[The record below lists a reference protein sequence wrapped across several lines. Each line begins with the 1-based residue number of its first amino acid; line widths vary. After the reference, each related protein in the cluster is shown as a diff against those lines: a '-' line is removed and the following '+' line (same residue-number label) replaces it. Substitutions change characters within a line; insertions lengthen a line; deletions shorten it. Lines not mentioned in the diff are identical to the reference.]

1 MRLKKSIKRGI
12 AAVTI
17 TGIMASSA
25 MPAFAKD
32 YHIDYGDI
40 KVDRDQVS
48 YTDEDGKKYDN
59 EKNEDGDITITG
71 KSDKNTVSIKDADVT
86 FKDLEIDKST
96 SSSVEGDAAVSVS
109 GDSSIELD
117 GKNTITSGTKH
128 AGIEKADDNGTLT
141 IKDDNG
147 VSGSLDANGGFGGAG
162 IGGGSNED
170 GSNITI
176 KGGTMTA
183 NGGFGGAG
191 IGGGNGADGS
201 DITITGGTIIANG
214 GFGGAGIGGGSS
226 SSSGG
231 GNGSDITISG
241 GNVTANGGTAGA
253 GIGGGD
259 GDEANG
265 LNKESDSTG
274 GGKGSNISISGKDT
288 IVNAEGGAE
297 AAGIGGGRSG
307 DADTIEIT
315 DSTVISNGHDSNN
328 GNSGAG
334 IGGGGFGAG
343 GGAGGGISNITI
355 KDADVTAGA
364 DAGGAGI
371 GSGNASGWISYPSS
385 FPNWK
390 AEHPNEGVASDITIS
405 GGRVKASG
413 GDDSAGIGGGYLGSG
428 SDITIKDNAD
438 VTANGGKWG
447 AGIGGGRDG
456 DGSDISI
463 SDSNVS
469 ASGGAAG
476 AGIGGGR
483 GGKGEN
489 VTISGSSTVSVKHG
503 PGATLTS
510 GTRYGAGA
518 GIGNGG
524 AKDSVNGEELTPDTS
539 AIDHTAEHGY
549 IDYFDADGSLLKR
562 IPHHI
567 VEDPAVEPTCTSVGY
582 TAGSHCDL
590 CGEVFV
596 AQTELPLK
604 DHTPAEGRVNVREAT
619 TQEEGY
625 TGDIVCAVCGTVLEY
640 GQPIPKLPAPD
651 ENSPID
657 PVVPAESSG
666 TVQAPPQLEVQNLLR
681 QDLIHDETVVQQ
693 SYDESSQTLTIRAE
707 LSIATLTGTLGSLKA
722 LQAQG
727 VTTIALVTRH
737 RTSTLDLAALIA
749 LGGEDVTFS
758 LVHTVGIPALFVGGF
773 LHNDLLR

>member
-40 KVDRDQVS
+40 KVDQDKVS
-48 YTDEDGKKYDN
+48 YTDKDGTKYDN

-71 KSDKNTVSIKDADVT
+71 KSDENTVSVKDADVT
-86 FKDLEIDKST
+86 FKDLEIDRSASST
-96 SSSVEGDAAVSVS
+96 AADGAAVSVS
-109 GDSSIELD
+109 GNSSIELD
-117 GKNTITSGTKH
+117 GKNTISSGMGH
-128 AGIEKADDNGTLT
+128 AGIEKADDNGTMT
-141 IKDDNG
+141 IKDDNN
-147 VSGSLDANGGFGGAG
+147 VSCSL
-162 IGGGSNED
+162 
-170 GSNITI
+170 
-176 KGGTMTA
+176 TA

-201 DITITGGTIIANG
+201 DITISGGNVTANG
-214 GFGGAGIGGGSS
+214 GGHAAGIGGGSS
-226 SSSGG
+226 SYSGG

-259 GDEANG
+259 GDNANG
-265 LNKESDSTG
+265 LNKKSDSTG
-274 GGKGSNISISGKDT
+274 GGRGSNITISGKNT
-288 IVNAEGGAE
+288 IVKAEGGAE

-315 DSTVISNGHDSNN
+315 DSTVISNGHGSDT

-371 GSGNASGWISYPSS
+371 GSGSASGWINYPSI

-447 AGIGGGRDG
+447 AGIGGGRGG

-510 GTRYGAGA
+510 GTCYGAGA

-524 AKDSVNGEELTPDTS
+524 GKDDVRGEEIVPDIS
-539 AIDHTAEHGY
+539 GIDSTGQGY
-549 IDYFDADGSLLKR
+549 INYYDSDNNLL
-562 IPHHI
+562 
-567 VEDPAVEPTCTSVGY
+567 T
-582 TAGSHCDL
+582 
-590 CGEVFV
+590 
-596 AQTELPLK
+596 
-604 DHTPAEGRVNVREAT
+604 RVPSA
-619 TQEEGY
+619 
-625 TGDIVCAVCGTVLEY
+625 
-640 GQPIPKLPAPD
+640 PAPE
-651 ENSPID
+651 ENDSEGD
-657 PVVPAESSG
+657 DAEPALSASMK
-666 TVQAPPQLEVQNLLR
+666 QAVSQLEVRGALRQNLM
-681 QDLIHDETVVQQ
+681 QDTSIVQQ
-693 SYDESSQTLTIRAE
+693 DYDADAHVLTIRAE

-727 VTTIALVTRH
+727 VTTIALVTQH
-737 RTSTLDLAALIA
+737 CTSTLDLAELTA
-749 LGGEDVTFS
+749 LGGEDTVFS
-758 LVHTVGIPALFVGGF
+758 LVHTAGIPALSVGGA
-773 LHNDLLR
+773 LHNELIH

>member
-17 TGIMASSA
+17 TGIIASSA

-40 KVDRDQVS
+40 KVDQDKVS
-48 YTDEDGKKYDN
+48 YTDKDGTKYDN
-59 EKNEDGDITITG
+59 EKNEDGNITITG
-71 KSDKNTVSIKDADVT
+71 KSDENTVSVKDADVT
-86 FKDLEIDKST
+86 FKDLEIDRSASST
-96 SSSVEGDAAVSVS
+96 AADGAAVSVS
-109 GDSSIELD
+109 GNSSIELD
-117 GKNTITSGTKH
+117 GKNTISSGMGH
-128 AGIEKADDNGTLT
+128 AGIEKADDNGTMT
-141 IKDDNG
+141 IKDDNN
-147 VSGSLDANGGFGGAG
+147 VSGSL
-162 IGGGSNED
+162 
-170 GSNITI
+170 
-176 KGGTMTA
+176 TA

-201 DITITGGTIIANG
+201 DITISGGNVTANG
-214 GFGGAGIGGGSS
+214 GGHAAGIGGGSS
-226 SSSGG
+226 SISGG

-259 GDEANG
+259 GDNANG
-265 LNKESDSTG
+265 LNKKSDSTG
-274 GGKGSNISISGKDT
+274 GGRGSNITISGKNT

-315 DSTVISNGHDSNN
+315 DSTVISNGHDSDN

-371 GSGNASGWISYPSS
+371 GSGSASGWISYPSI

-447 AGIGGGRDG
+447 AGIGGGRGG

-510 GTRYGAGA
+510 GTCYGAGA

-524 AKDSVNGEELTPDTS
+524 GKDDVRGEEIAPDIS
-539 AIDHTAEHGY
+539 GIDSTGQGY
-549 IDYFDADGSLLKR
+549 INYYDSDNNLLTRVPSAPAPEENDSEGDDA
-562 IPHHI
+562 
-567 VEDPAVEPTCTSVGY
+567 EPTLS
-582 TAGSHCDL
+582 ASMK
-590 CGEVFV
+590 
-596 AQTELPLK
+596 Q
-604 DHTPAEGRVNVREAT
+604 
-619 TQEEGY
+619 
-625 TGDIVCAVCGTVLEY
+625 AV
-640 GQPIPKLPAPD
+640 
-651 ENSPID
+651 S
-657 PVVPAESSG
+657 
-666 TVQAPPQLEVQNLLR
+666 QLEVRGALRQNLM
-681 QDLIHDETVVQQ
+681 QDTSIVQQ
-693 SYDESSQTLTIRAE
+693 DYDADAHVLTIRAE

-727 VTTIALVTRH
+727 VTTIALVTQH
-737 RTSTLDLAALIA
+737 CTSTLDLAELTA
-749 LGGEDVTFS
+749 LGGEDTVFS
-758 LVHTVGIPALFVGGF
+758 LVHTAGIPALSVGGA
-773 LHNDLLR
+773 LHNELIH

>member
-40 KVDRDQVS
+40 KVDQDKVS
-48 YTDEDGKKYDN
+48 YTDKDGAKHDN

-71 KSDKNTVSIKDADVT
+71 KSNENTVSVKDADVT
-86 FKDLEIDKST
+86 FKDLEIDRSASST
-96 SSSVEGDAAVSVS
+96 AADGAAVSVS
-109 GDSSIELD
+109 GNSSIELD
-117 GKNTITSGTKH
+117 GKNTISSGMGH
-128 AGIEKADDNGTLT
+128 AGIEKADDNRTMT
-141 IKDDNG
+141 IKDDNN
-147 VSGSLDANGGFGGAG
+147 VSGSL
-162 IGGGSNED
+162 
-170 GSNITI
+170 
-176 KGGTMTA
+176 TA

-201 DITITGGTIIANG
+201 DITISGGNVTANG

-226 SSSGG
+226 SYSGG

-259 GDEANG
+259 GDAANG
-265 LNKESDSTG
+265 LNKNSDSTG
-274 GGKGSNISISGKDT
+274 GGRGSNITISGKNT
-288 IVNAEGGAE
+288 IINAEGGAE

-315 DSTVISNGHDSNN
+315 DSTVISNGHGSDT

-371 GSGNASGWISYPSS
+371 G
-385 FPNWK
+385 
-390 AEHPNEGVASDITIS
+390 
-405 GGRVKASG
+405 
-413 GDDSAGIGGGYLGSG
+413 
-428 SDITIKDNAD
+428 
-438 VTANGGKWG
+438 
-447 AGIGGGRDG
+447 
-456 DGSDISI
+456 
-463 SDSNVS
+463 
-469 ASGGAAG
+469 
-476 AGIGGGR
+476 GGR

-510 GTRYGAGA
+510 GTCYGAGA

-524 AKDSVNGEELTPDTS
+524 GKDDVRGEEIAPDIS
-539 AIDHTAEHGY
+539 GIDSTGQGY
-549 IDYFDADGSLLKR
+549 INYYDSDNNLL
-562 IPHHI
+562 
-567 VEDPAVEPTCTSVGY
+567 T
-582 TAGSHCDL
+582 
-590 CGEVFV
+590 
-596 AQTELPLK
+596 
-604 DHTPAEGRVNVREAT
+604 RVPSA
-619 TQEEGY
+619 
-625 TGDIVCAVCGTVLEY
+625 
-640 GQPIPKLPAPD
+640 PAPE
-651 ENSPID
+651 ENDSEGD
-657 PVVPAESSG
+657 DAEPALSASMK
-666 TVQAPPQLEVQNLLR
+666 QAVSQLEVRGALRQNLM
-681 QDLIHDETVVQQ
+681 QDTSIVQQ
-693 SYDESSQTLTIRAE
+693 DYDADAHVLTIRAE

-727 VTTIALVTRH
+727 VTTIALVTQH
-737 RTSTLDLAALIA
+737 CTSTLDLAELTA
-749 LGGEDVTFS
+749 LGGEDTVFS
-758 LVHTVGIPALFVGGF
+758 LVHTAGIPALSVGGA
-773 LHNDLLR
+773 LHNELIH

>member
-40 KVDRDQVS
+40 KVDQDKVS
-48 YTDEDGKKYDN
+48 YTDKDGTKYDN

-71 KSDKNTVSIKDADVT
+71 KSDENTVSVKDADVT
-86 FKDLEIDKST
+86 FKDLEIDRSASST
-96 SSSVEGDAAVSVS
+96 AADGAAVSVS
-109 GDSSIELD
+109 GNSSIELD
-117 GKNTITSGTKH
+117 GKNTISSGMGH
-128 AGIEKADDNGTLT
+128 AGIEKADDNGTMT
-141 IKDDNG
+141 IKDDNN
-147 VSGSLDANGGFGGAG
+147 VSGSL
-162 IGGGSNED
+162 
-170 GSNITI
+170 
-176 KGGTMTA
+176 TA

-201 DITITGGTIIANG
+201 DITISGGNVTANG
-214 GFGGAGIGGGSS
+214 GGHAAGIGGGSS
-226 SSSGG
+226 SISGG

-259 GDEANG
+259 GDNANG

-274 GGKGSNISISGKDT
+274 GGRGSNITISGKNT
-288 IVNAEGGAE
+288 IVKAEGGAE

-315 DSTVISNGHDSNN
+315 DSTVISNGHDSGN

-371 GSGNASGWISYPSS
+371 GSGNASGFTIFY
-385 FPNWK
+385 PNWK
-390 AEHPNEGVASDITIS
+390 DEHPNEGVASDITIS

-447 AGIGGGRDG
+447 AGIGGGRGG

-510 GTRYGAGA
+510 GTCYGAGA

-524 AKDSVNGEELTPDTS
+524 GKDDVRGEEIAPDIS
-539 AIDHTAEHGY
+539 GIDSTGQGY
-549 IDYFDADGSLLKR
+549 INYYDSDNNLL
-562 IPHHI
+562 
-567 VEDPAVEPTCTSVGY
+567 T
-582 TAGSHCDL
+582 
-590 CGEVFV
+590 
-596 AQTELPLK
+596 
-604 DHTPAEGRVNVREAT
+604 RVPSA
-619 TQEEGY
+619 
-625 TGDIVCAVCGTVLEY
+625 
-640 GQPIPKLPAPD
+640 PAPE
-651 ENSPID
+651 ENDSEGD
-657 PVVPAESSG
+657 DAEPALSASMK
-666 TVQAPPQLEVQNLLR
+666 QAVSQLEVRGALRQNLM
-681 QDLIHDETVVQQ
+681 QDTSIVQQ
-693 SYDESSQTLTIRAE
+693 DYDADAHVLTIRAE

-727 VTTIALVTRH
+727 VTTIALVTQH
-737 RTSTLDLAALIA
+737 CTSTLDLAELTA
-749 LGGEDVTFS
+749 LGGEDTVFS
-758 LVHTVGIPALFVGGF
+758 LVHTAGIPALSVGGA
-773 LHNDLLR
+773 LHNELIH

>member
-40 KVDRDQVS
+40 KVDQDKVS
-48 YTDEDGKKYDN
+48 YTDKDGTKYDN

-71 KSDKNTVSIKDADVT
+71 KSDENTVSVKDADVT
-86 FKDLEIDKST
+86 FKDLEIDRSASST
-96 SSSVEGDAAVSVS
+96 AADGAAVSVS
-109 GDSSIELD
+109 GNSSIELD
-117 GKNTITSGTKH
+117 GKNTISSGMGH
-128 AGIEKADDNGTLT
+128 AGIEKADDNGTMT
-141 IKDDNG
+141 IKDDNN
-147 VSGSLDANGGFGGAG
+147 VSGSL
-162 IGGGSNED
+162 
-170 GSNITI
+170 
-176 KGGTMTA
+176 TA

-191 IGGGNGADGS
+191 IGGGNNADGS

-226 SSSGG
+226 SISGG

-259 GDEANG
+259 GDNANG
-265 LNKESDSTG
+265 LNKKSDSTG
-274 GGKGSNISISGKDT
+274 GGRGSNITISGKNT

-315 DSTVISNGHDSNN
+315 DSTVISNGHDSDN

-371 GSGNASGWISYPSS
+371 GSGNASGLTIYY
-385 FPNWK
+385 PNWK
-390 AEHPNEGVASDITIS
+390 DEHPNEGVASDITIS
-405 GGRVKASG
+405 GGRVEASG

-447 AGIGGGRDG
+447 AGIGGGRGG

-510 GTRYGAGA
+510 GTCYGAGA

-524 AKDSVNGEELTPDTS
+524 GKDDVRGEEIAPDIS
-539 AIDHTAEHGY
+539 GIDSTGQGY
-549 IDYFDADGSLLKR
+549 INYYDSDNNLL
-562 IPHHI
+562 
-567 VEDPAVEPTCTSVGY
+567 T
-582 TAGSHCDL
+582 
-590 CGEVFV
+590 
-596 AQTELPLK
+596 
-604 DHTPAEGRVNVREAT
+604 RVPSA
-619 TQEEGY
+619 
-625 TGDIVCAVCGTVLEY
+625 
-640 GQPIPKLPAPD
+640 PAPE
-651 ENSPID
+651 ENDSEGD
-657 PVVPAESSG
+657 NAEPALSASMK
-666 TVQAPPQLEVQNLLR
+666 QAVSQLEVRGALRQNLM
-681 QDLIHDETVVQQ
+681 QDTSIVQQ
-693 SYDESSQTLTIRAE
+693 DYDADAHVLTIRAE

-727 VTTIALVTRH
+727 VTTIALVTQH
-737 RTSTLDLAALIA
+737 CTSTLDLAELTA
-749 LGGEDVTFS
+749 LGGEDTVFS
-758 LVHTVGIPALFVGGF
+758 LVHTAGIPALSVGGA
-773 LHNDLLR
+773 LHNELIH

>member
-40 KVDRDQVS
+40 KVDQDKVS
-48 YTDEDGKKYDN
+48 YTDKDGTKYDN

-71 KSDKNTVSIKDADVT
+71 KSDENTVSVKDADVT
-86 FKDLEIDKST
+86 FKDLEIDRSASST
-96 SSSVEGDAAVSVS
+96 AADGAAVSV
-109 GDSSIELD
+109 GGNSSIELD
-117 GKNTITSGTKH
+117 GKNTISSGMGH
-128 AGIEKADDNGTLT
+128 AGIEKADDNGTMT
-141 IKDDNG
+141 IKDDNN
-147 VSGSLDANGGFGGAG
+147 VSGSL
-162 IGGGSNED
+162 
-170 GSNITI
+170 
-176 KGGTMTA
+176 TA

-191 IGGGNGADGS
+191 IGGGNNADGS

-226 SSSGG
+226 SISGG

-259 GDEANG
+259 GDNANG
-265 LNKESDSTG
+265 LNKKSDSTG
-274 GGKGSNISISGKDT
+274 GGRGSNITISGKNT

-315 DSTVISNGHDSNN
+315 DSTVISNGHDSDN

-371 GSGNASGWISYPSS
+371 GSGRASGWISYPSI

-405 GGRVKASG
+405 GGRVEASG

-447 AGIGGGRDG
+447 AGIGGGRGG

-510 GTRYGAGA
+510 GTCYGAGA

-524 AKDSVNGEELTPDTS
+524 GKDDVRGEEIAPDIS
-539 AIDHTAEHGY
+539 GIDSTGQGY
-549 IDYFDADGSLLKR
+549 INYYDSDNNLL
-562 IPHHI
+562 
-567 VEDPAVEPTCTSVGY
+567 T
-582 TAGSHCDL
+582 
-590 CGEVFV
+590 
-596 AQTELPLK
+596 
-604 DHTPAEGRVNVREAT
+604 RVPSA
-619 TQEEGY
+619 
-625 TGDIVCAVCGTVLEY
+625 
-640 GQPIPKLPAPD
+640 PAPE
-651 ENSPID
+651 ENDSEGD
-657 PVVPAESSG
+657 DAEPALSASMK
-666 TVQAPPQLEVQNLLR
+666 QAVSQLEVRGALRQNLM
-681 QDLIHDETVVQQ
+681 QDTSIVQQ
-693 SYDESSQTLTIRAE
+693 DYDADAHVLTIRAE

-727 VTTIALVTRH
+727 VTTIALVTQH
-737 RTSTLDLAALIA
+737 CTSTLDLAELTA
-749 LGGEDVTFS
+749 LGGEDTVFS
-758 LVHTVGIPALFVGGF
+758 LVHTAGIPALSVGGA
-773 LHNDLLR
+773 LHNELIH

>member
-40 KVDRDQVS
+40 KVDQDKVS
-48 YTDEDGKKYDN
+48 YTDKDGTKYDN

-71 KSDKNTVSIKDADVT
+71 KSDENTVSVKDADVT
-86 FKDLEIDKST
+86 FKDLEIDRSASST
-96 SSSVEGDAAVSVS
+96 AADGAAVSVS
-109 GDSSIELD
+109 GNSNIELD
-117 GKNTITSGTKH
+117 GKNTISSGMGH
-128 AGIEKADDNGTLT
+128 AGIEKADDNGTMT
-141 IKDDNG
+141 IKDDNN
-147 VSGSLDANGGFGGAG
+147 VSGSL
-162 IGGGSNED
+162 
-170 GSNITI
+170 
-176 KGGTMTA
+176 TA

-191 IGGGNGADGS
+191 IGGGNNADGS

-226 SSSGG
+226 SISGG

-259 GDEANG
+259 GDNANG
-265 LNKESDSTG
+265 LNKKSDSTG
-274 GGKGSNISISGKDT
+274 GGRGSNITISGKNT

-315 DSTVISNGHDSNN
+315 DSTVISNGHDSDN

-371 GSGNASGWISYPSS
+371 GSGSASGWISYPSI

-447 AGIGGGRDG
+447 AGIGGGRGG

-510 GTRYGAGA
+510 GTCYGAGA

-524 AKDSVNGEELTPDTS
+524 GKDDVRGEEIAPDIS
-539 AIDHTAEHGY
+539 GIDSTGQGY
-549 IDYFDADGSLLKR
+549 INYYDSDNNLL
-562 IPHHI
+562 
-567 VEDPAVEPTCTSVGY
+567 T
-582 TAGSHCDL
+582 
-590 CGEVFV
+590 
-596 AQTELPLK
+596 
-604 DHTPAEGRVNVREAT
+604 RVPSA
-619 TQEEGY
+619 
-625 TGDIVCAVCGTVLEY
+625 
-640 GQPIPKLPAPD
+640 PAPE
-651 ENSPID
+651 ENDSEGD
-657 PVVPAESSG
+657 DAEPALSASMK
-666 TVQAPPQLEVQNLLR
+666 QAVSQLEVRGALRQNLM
-681 QDLIHDETVVQQ
+681 QDTSIVQQ
-693 SYDESSQTLTIRAE
+693 DYDADSHVLTIRAE

-727 VTTIALVTRH
+727 VTTIALVTQH
-737 RTSTLDLAALIA
+737 CTSTLDLAELTA
-749 LGGEDVTFS
+749 LGGEDTVFS
-758 LVHTVGIPALFVGGF
+758 LVHTAGIPALSVGGA
-773 LHNDLLR
+773 LHNELIH

>member
-40 KVDRDQVS
+40 KVDQDKVS
-48 YTDEDGKKYDN
+48 YTDKDGTKYDN

-71 KSDKNTVSIKDADVT
+71 KSDENTVSVKDADVT
-86 FKDLEIDKST
+86 FKDLEIDRSASST
-96 SSSVEGDAAVSVS
+96 AADGAAVSVS
-109 GDSSIELD
+109 GNSSIELD
-117 GKNTITSGTKH
+117 GKNTISSGMGH
-128 AGIEKADDNGTLT
+128 AGIEKADDNGTMT
-141 IKDDNG
+141 IKDDNN
-147 VSGSLDANGGFGGAG
+147 VSGSL
-162 IGGGSNED
+162 
-170 GSNITI
+170 
-176 KGGTMTA
+176 TA

-191 IGGGNGADGS
+191 IGGG
-201 DITITGGTIIANG
+201 
-214 GFGGAGIGGGSS
+214 S

-259 GDEANG
+259 GDNANG

-274 GGKGSNISISGKDT
+274 GGRGSNITISGKNT
-288 IVNAEGGAE
+288 IVKAEGGAE

-315 DSTVISNGHDSNN
+315 DSTVISNGHGSDT

-371 GSGNASGWISYPSS
+371 GSGSASGWINYPGI

-483 GGKGEN
+483 SGKGEN

-510 GTRYGAGA
+510 GTCYGAGA

-524 AKDSVNGEELTPDTS
+524 DKDDVRGEEIAPDIS
-539 AIDHTAEHGY
+539 GIDSTGQGY
-549 IDYFDADGSLLKR
+549 INYYDSDNNLL
-562 IPHHI
+562 
-567 VEDPAVEPTCTSVGY
+567 T
-582 TAGSHCDL
+582 
-590 CGEVFV
+590 
-596 AQTELPLK
+596 
-604 DHTPAEGRVNVREAT
+604 RVPSA
-619 TQEEGY
+619 
-625 TGDIVCAVCGTVLEY
+625 
-640 GQPIPKLPAPD
+640 PAPE
-651 ENSPID
+651 ENDSEGD
-657 PVVPAESSG
+657 DAEPALSASMK
-666 TVQAPPQLEVQNLLR
+666 QAVSQLEVRGALRQNLM
-681 QDLIHDETVVQQ
+681 QDTSIVQQ
-693 SYDESSQTLTIRAE
+693 DYDADAHVLTIRAE

-727 VTTIALVTRH
+727 VTTIALVTQH
-737 RTSTLDLAALIA
+737 CTSTLDLAELTA
-749 LGGEDVTFS
+749 LGGEDTVFS
-758 LVHTVGIPALFVGGF
+758 LVHTAGIPALSVGGA
-773 LHNDLLR
+773 LHNELIH

>member
-40 KVDRDQVS
+40 KVDQDKVS
-48 YTDEDGKKYDN
+48 YTDKDGTKYDN

-71 KSDKNTVSIKDADVT
+71 KSDENTVSVKDADVT
-86 FKDLEIDKST
+86 FKDLEIDRSASST
-96 SSSVEGDAAVSVS
+96 AADGAAVSVS
-109 GDSSIELD
+109 GNSSIELD
-117 GKNTITSGTKH
+117 GKNTISSGMGH
-128 AGIEKADDNGTLT
+128 AGIEKADDNGTMT
-141 IKDDNG
+141 IKDDNN
-147 VSGSLDANGGFGGAG
+147 VSGSL
-162 IGGGSNED
+162 
-170 GSNITI
+170 
-176 KGGTMTA
+176 TA

-191 IGGGNGADGS
+191 IGGGNNADGS

-226 SSSGG
+226 SISGG

-259 GDEANG
+259 GDNANG
-265 LNKESDSTG
+265 LNKKSDSTG
-274 GGKGSNISISGKDT
+274 GGRGSNITISGKNT

-315 DSTVISNGHDSNN
+315 DSTVISNGHDSDN

-371 GSGNASGWISYPSS
+371 GSGSASGWISYPSI

-413 GDDSAGIGGGYLGSG
+413 GDDSAGIGGGRG
-428 SDITIKDNAD
+428 
-438 VTANGGKWG
+438 
-447 AGIGGGRDG
+447 G

-510 GTRYGAGA
+510 GTCYGAGA

-524 AKDSVNGEELTPDTS
+524 GKDDVRGEEIAPDIS
-539 AIDHTAEHGY
+539 GIDSTGQGY
-549 IDYFDADGSLLKR
+549 INYYDSDNNLL
-562 IPHHI
+562 
-567 VEDPAVEPTCTSVGY
+567 T
-582 TAGSHCDL
+582 
-590 CGEVFV
+590 
-596 AQTELPLK
+596 
-604 DHTPAEGRVNVREAT
+604 RVPSA
-619 TQEEGY
+619 
-625 TGDIVCAVCGTVLEY
+625 
-640 GQPIPKLPAPD
+640 PAPE
-651 ENSPID
+651 ENDSEGD
-657 PVVPAESSG
+657 DAEPALSASMKQ
-666 TVQAPPQLEVQNLLR
+666 TVSQLEVRGALRQNLM
-681 QDLIHDETVVQQ
+681 QDTSIVQQ
-693 SYDESSQTLTIRAE
+693 DYDADAHVLTIRAE

-727 VTTIALVTRH
+727 VTTIALVTQH
-737 RTSTLDLAALIA
+737 CTSTLDLAELTA
-749 LGGEDVTFS
+749 LGGEDTVFS
-758 LVHTVGIPALFVGGF
+758 LVHTAGIPALSVGGA
-773 LHNDLLR
+773 LHNELIH

>member
-40 KVDRDQVS
+40 KVDQDKVS
-48 YTDEDGKKYDN
+48 YTDKDGTKYDN

-71 KSDKNTVSIKDADVT
+71 KSDENTVSVKDADVT
-86 FKDLEIDKST
+86 FKDLEIDRSASST
-96 SSSVEGDAAVSVS
+96 AADGAAVSVS
-109 GDSSIELD
+109 GNSSIELD
-117 GKNTITSGTKH
+117 GKNTISSGMGH
-128 AGIEKADDNGTLT
+128 AGIEKADDNGTMT
-141 IKDDNG
+141 IKDDNN
-147 VSGSLDANGGFGGAG
+147 VSGSL
-162 IGGGSNED
+162 
-170 GSNITI
+170 
-176 KGGTMTA
+176 TA

-191 IGGGNGADGS
+191 IGGGNNADGS

-226 SSSGG
+226 SISGG

-259 GDEANG
+259 GDNANG
-265 LNKESDSTG
+265 LNKKSDSTG
-274 GGKGSNISISGKDT
+274 GGRGSNITISGKNT

-315 DSTVISNGHDSNN
+315 DSTVISNGHDSDN

-371 GSGNASGWISYPSS
+371 GSGRASGWISYPSI

-405 GGRVKASG
+405 GGRVEASG

-447 AGIGGGRDG
+447 AGIGGGRGG

-510 GTRYGAGA
+510 GTCYGAGA

-524 AKDSVNGEELTPDTS
+524 GKDDVRGEEIAPDIS
-539 AIDHTAEHGY
+539 GIDSTGQGY
-549 IDYFDADGSLLKR
+549 INYYDSDNNLL
-562 IPHHI
+562 
-567 VEDPAVEPTCTSVGY
+567 T
-582 TAGSHCDL
+582 
-590 CGEVFV
+590 
-596 AQTELPLK
+596 
-604 DHTPAEGRVNVREAT
+604 RVPSA
-619 TQEEGY
+619 
-625 TGDIVCAVCGTVLEY
+625 
-640 GQPIPKLPAPD
+640 PAPE
-651 ENSPID
+651 ENDSEGD
-657 PVVPAESSG
+657 DAEPALSASMK
-666 TVQAPPQLEVQNLLR
+666 QAVSQLEVRGALRQNLM
-681 QDLIHDETVVQQ
+681 QDTSIVQQ
-693 SYDESSQTLTIRAE
+693 DYDADAHVLTIRAE

-727 VTTIALVTRH
+727 VTTIALVTQH
-737 RTSTLDLAALIA
+737 CTSTLDLAELTA
-749 LGGEDVTFS
+749 LGGEDTVFS
-758 LVHTVGIPALFVGGF
+758 LVHTASIPALSVGGA
-773 LHNDLLR
+773 LHNELIH

>member
-12 AAVTI
+12 AAVAI

-40 KVDRDQVS
+40 KVDQDKVS
-48 YTDEDGKKYDN
+48 YTDKDGAKHDN

-71 KSDKNTVSIKDADVT
+71 KSNENTVSVKDADVT
-86 FKDLEIDKST
+86 FKDLEIDRSASST
-96 SSSVEGDAAVSVS
+96 AADGAAVSVS
-109 GDSSIELD
+109 GNSSIELD
-117 GKNTITSGTKH
+117 GKNTISSGMGH
-128 AGIEKADDNGTLT
+128 AGIEKADDNRTMT
-141 IKDDNG
+141 IKDDNN
-147 VSGSLDANGGFGGAG
+147 VSGSL
-162 IGGGSNED
+162 
-170 GSNITI
+170 
-176 KGGTMTA
+176 TA
-183 NGGFGGAG
+183 NGSFGGAG

-201 DITITGGTIIANG
+201 DITISGGNVTANG

-226 SSSGG
+226 SYSGG

-253 GIGGGD
+253 GIGGD
-259 GDEANG
+259 GDAANG

-274 GGKGSNISISGKDT
+274 GGRGSNITISGKNT
-288 IVNAEGGAE
+288 IVKAEGGAE

-315 DSTVISNGHDSNN
+315 DSTVISNGHGSDT

-334 IGGGGFGAG
+334 IGGGGVGAG

-371 GSGNASGWISYPSS
+371 GSGNASGWINYPSI

-447 AGIGGGRDG
+447 AGIGNGGGKDDVRG
-456 DGSDISI
+456 EEIAPDISGI
-463 SDSNVS
+463 DSTGQGYINYYDSDNNLLTRVPSAPAPEENDSEGDDAEPALS
-469 ASGGAAG
+469 ASMKQA
-476 AGIGGGR
+476 
-483 GGKGEN
+483 
-489 VTISGSSTVSVKHG
+489 VS
-503 PGATLTS
+503 
-510 GTRYGAGA
+510 
-518 GIGNGG
+518 
-524 AKDSVNGEELTPDTS
+524 
-539 AIDHTAEHGY
+539 
-549 IDYFDADGSLLKR
+549 
-562 IPHHI
+562 
-567 VEDPAVEPTCTSVGY
+567 
-582 TAGSHCDL
+582 
-590 CGEVFV
+590 
-596 AQTELPLK
+596 
-604 DHTPAEGRVNVREAT
+604 
-619 TQEEGY
+619 
-625 TGDIVCAVCGTVLEY
+625 
-640 GQPIPKLPAPD
+640 
-651 ENSPID
+651 
-657 PVVPAESSG
+657 
-666 TVQAPPQLEVQNLLR
+666 QLEVRGALRQNLM
-681 QDLIHDETVVQQ
+681 QDTSIVQQ
-693 SYDESSQTLTIRAE
+693 DYDADAHVLTIRAE

-727 VTTIALVTRH
+727 VTTIALVTQH
-737 RTSTLDLAALIA
+737 CTSTLDLAELTA
-749 LGGEDVTFS
+749 LGGEDTVFS
-758 LVHTVGIPALFVGGF
+758 LVHTAGIPALSVGGA
-773 LHNDLLR
+773 LHNELIH

>member
-40 KVDRDQVS
+40 KVDQDKVS
-48 YTDEDGKKYDN
+48 YTDKDGTKYDN

-71 KSDKNTVSIKDADVT
+71 KSDENTVSVKDADVT
-86 FKDLEIDKST
+86 FKDLEIDRSASST
-96 SSSVEGDAAVSVS
+96 AADGAAVSVS
-109 GDSSIELD
+109 GNSSIELD
-117 GKNTITSGTKH
+117 GKNTISSGMGH
-128 AGIEKADDNGTLT
+128 AGIEKADDNGTMT
-141 IKDDNG
+141 IKDDNN
-147 VSGSLDANGGFGGAG
+147 VSGSL
-162 IGGGSNED
+162 
-170 GSNITI
+170 
-176 KGGTMTA
+176 TA

-191 IGGGNGADGS
+191 IGGGNNADGS

-226 SSSGG
+226 SISGG

-259 GDEANG
+259 GDNANG
-265 LNKESDSTG
+265 LNKKSDSTG
-274 GGKGSNISISGKDT
+274 GGRGSNITISGKNT

-315 DSTVISNGHDSNN
+315 DSTVISNGHDSDN

-371 GSGNASGWISYPSS
+371 GSGSASGWISYPSI

-438 VTANGGKWG
+438 VTANAGKWG
-447 AGIGGGRDG
+447 AGIGGGRGG

-510 GTRYGAGA
+510 GTCYGAGA

-524 AKDSVNGEELTPDTS
+524 GKDDVRGEEIAPDIS
-539 AIDHTAEHGY
+539 GIDSTGQGY
-549 IDYFDADGSLLKR
+549 INYYDSDNNLL
-562 IPHHI
+562 
-567 VEDPAVEPTCTSVGY
+567 T
-582 TAGSHCDL
+582 
-590 CGEVFV
+590 
-596 AQTELPLK
+596 
-604 DHTPAEGRVNVREAT
+604 RVPSA
-619 TQEEGY
+619 
-625 TGDIVCAVCGTVLEY
+625 
-640 GQPIPKLPAPD
+640 PAPE
-651 ENSPID
+651 ENDSEGD
-657 PVVPAESSG
+657 DAEPALSASMK
-666 TVQAPPQLEVQNLLR
+666 QAVSQLEVIGALRQNLM
-681 QDLIHDETVVQQ
+681 QDTSIVQQ
-693 SYDESSQTLTIRAE
+693 DYDADAHVLTIRAE

-727 VTTIALVTRH
+727 VTTIALVTQH
-737 RTSTLDLAALIA
+737 CTSTLDLAELTA
-749 LGGEDVTFS
+749 LGGEDTVFS
-758 LVHTVGIPALFVGGF
+758 LVHTAGIPALSVGGA
-773 LHNDLLR
+773 LHNELIH

>member
-40 KVDRDQVS
+40 KVDQDKVS
-48 YTDEDGKKYDN
+48 YTDKDGTKYDN

-71 KSDKNTVSIKDADVT
+71 KSDENTVSVKDADVT
-86 FKDLEIDKST
+86 FKDLEIDRSASST
-96 SSSVEGDAAVSVS
+96 AADGAAVSVS
-109 GDSSIELD
+109 GNSSIELD
-117 GKNTITSGTKH
+117 GKNTISSGMGH
-128 AGIEKADDNGTLT
+128 AGIEKADDNGTMT
-141 IKDDNG
+141 IKDDNN
-147 VSGSLDANGGFGGAG
+147 VSGSL
-162 IGGGSNED
+162 
-170 GSNITI
+170 
-176 KGGTMTA
+176 TA

-191 IGGGNGADGS
+191 IGGGNNADGS

-226 SSSGG
+226 SISGG

-241 GNVTANGGTAGA
+241 GTAGA

-259 GDEANG
+259 GDNSNG
-265 LNKESDSTG
+265 LNKKSDSTG
-274 GGKGSNISISGKDT
+274 GGRGSNITISGKNT

-315 DSTVISNGHDSNN
+315 DSTVISNGHDSDN

-371 GSGNASGWISYPSS
+371 GSGSASGWISYPSI

-413 GDDSAGIGGGYLGSG
+413 GDDYLGSG

-447 AGIGGGRDG
+447 AGIGGGRGG

-510 GTRYGAGA
+510 GTCYGAGA

-524 AKDSVNGEELTPDTS
+524 GKDDVRGEEIAPDIS
-539 AIDHTAEHGY
+539 GIDSTGQGY
-549 IDYFDADGSLLKR
+549 INYYDSDNNLL
-562 IPHHI
+562 
-567 VEDPAVEPTCTSVGY
+567 T
-582 TAGSHCDL
+582 
-590 CGEVFV
+590 
-596 AQTELPLK
+596 
-604 DHTPAEGRVNVREAT
+604 RVPSA
-619 TQEEGY
+619 
-625 TGDIVCAVCGTVLEY
+625 
-640 GQPIPKLPAPD
+640 PAPE
-651 ENSPID
+651 ENDSEGD
-657 PVVPAESSG
+657 DAEPALSASMK
-666 TVQAPPQLEVQNLLR
+666 QAVSQLEVRGALRQNLM
-681 QDLIHDETVVQQ
+681 QDTSIVQQ
-693 SYDESSQTLTIRAE
+693 DYDANAHVLTIRAE

-727 VTTIALVTRH
+727 VTTITLVTQH
-737 RTSTLDLAALIA
+737 CTSTLDLAELTA
-749 LGGEDVTFS
+749 LGGEDTVFS
-758 LVHTVGIPALFVGGF
+758 LVHTAGIPALSVGGA
-773 LHNDLLR
+773 LHNELIH

>member
-40 KVDRDQVS
+40 KVDQDKVS
-48 YTDEDGKKYDN
+48 YTDKDGTKYDN

-71 KSDKNTVSIKDADVT
+71 KSDENTVSVKDADVT
-86 FKDLEIDKST
+86 FKDLEIDRSASST
-96 SSSVEGDAAVSVS
+96 AADGAAVSVS
-109 GDSSIELD
+109 GNSSIELD
-117 GKNTITSGTKH
+117 GKNTISSGMGH
-128 AGIEKADDNGTLT
+128 AGIEKADDNGTMT
-141 IKDDNG
+141 IKDDNN
-147 VSGSLDANGGFGGAG
+147 VSGSL
-162 IGGGSNED
+162 
-170 GSNITI
+170 
-176 KGGTMTA
+176 TA

-191 IGGGNGADGS
+191 IGGGNNADGS
-201 DITITGGTIIANG
+201 DITITGGAIIANG

-226 SSSGG
+226 SISGG

-253 GIGGGD
+253 CIGGGD
-259 GDEANG
+259 GDNANG
-265 LNKESDSTG
+265 LNKKSDSTG
-274 GGKGSNISISGKDT
+274 GGRGSNITISGKNT

-297 AAGIGGGRSG
+297 AAGIGGGRSV

-315 DSTVISNGHDSNN
+315 DSTVISNGHDSDN

-355 KDADVTAGA
+355 KDADVAAGA

-371 GSGNASGWISYPSS
+371 GSGRASGWISYPSI

-447 AGIGGGRDG
+447 AGIGGGRGG

-510 GTRYGAGA
+510 GTCYGAGA

-524 AKDSVNGEELTPDTS
+524 GKDDVRGEEIAPDIS
-539 AIDHTAEHGY
+539 GIDSTGQGY
-549 IDYFDADGSLLKR
+549 INYYDSDNNLL
-562 IPHHI
+562 
-567 VEDPAVEPTCTSVGY
+567 T
-582 TAGSHCDL
+582 
-590 CGEVFV
+590 
-596 AQTELPLK
+596 
-604 DHTPAEGRVNVREAT
+604 RVPSA
-619 TQEEGY
+619 
-625 TGDIVCAVCGTVLEY
+625 
-640 GQPIPKLPAPD
+640 PAPE
-651 ENSPID
+651 ENDSEGD
-657 PVVPAESSG
+657 DAEPALSASMK
-666 TVQAPPQLEVQNLLR
+666 QAVSQLEVRGALRQNLM
-681 QDLIHDETVVQQ
+681 QDTSIVQQ
-693 SYDESSQTLTIRAE
+693 DYDADAHVLTIHAE

-727 VTTIALVTRH
+727 VTTIALVTQH
-737 RTSTLDLAALIA
+737 CTSTLDLAELTA
-749 LGGEDVTFS
+749 LGGEDTVFS
-758 LVHTVGIPALFVGGF
+758 LVHTAGIPALSVGGA
-773 LHNDLLR
+773 LHNELIH

>member
-40 KVDRDQVS
+40 KVDQDKVS
-48 YTDEDGKKYDN
+48 YTDKDGTKYDN

-71 KSDKNTVSIKDADVT
+71 KSDENTVSVKDADVT
-86 FKDLEIDKST
+86 FKDLEIDRSASST
-96 SSSVEGDAAVSVS
+96 AADGAAVSVS
-109 GDSSIELD
+109 GNSNIELD
-117 GKNTITSGTKH
+117 GKNTISSGMGH
-128 AGIEKADDNGTLT
+128 AGIEKADDNGTMT
-141 IKDDNG
+141 IKDDNN
-147 VSGSLDANGGFGGAG
+147 VSGSL
-162 IGGGSNED
+162 
-170 GSNITI
+170 
-176 KGGTMTA
+176 TA

-191 IGGGNGADGS
+191 IGGGNNADGS

-226 SSSGG
+226 SISGG

-259 GDEANG
+259 GDNANG
-265 LNKESDSTG
+265 LNKKSDSTG
-274 GGKGSNISISGKDT
+274 GGRGSNITISGKNT

-315 DSTVISNGHDSNN
+315 DSTVISNGHDSDN

-371 GSGNASGWISYPSS
+371 GSGSASGWISYPSI

-447 AGIGGGRDG
+447 AGIGGGRGG

-510 GTRYGAGA
+510 GTCYGAGA

-524 AKDSVNGEELTPDTS
+524 GKDDVRGEEIAPDIS
-539 AIDHTAEHGY
+539 GIDSTGQGY
-549 IDYFDADGSLLKR
+549 INYYDSDNNLL
-562 IPHHI
+562 
-567 VEDPAVEPTCTSVGY
+567 T
-582 TAGSHCDL
+582 
-590 CGEVFV
+590 
-596 AQTELPLK
+596 
-604 DHTPAEGRVNVREAT
+604 RVPSA
-619 TQEEGY
+619 
-625 TGDIVCAVCGTVLEY
+625 
-640 GQPIPKLPAPD
+640 PAPE
-651 ENSPID
+651 ENDSEGD
-657 PVVPAESSG
+657 DAEPALSASMK
-666 TVQAPPQLEVQNLLR
+666 QAVSQLEVRGALRQNLM
-681 QDLIHDETVVQQ
+681 QDTSIVQQ
-693 SYDESSQTLTIRAE
+693 DYDADAHVLTIRAE

-727 VTTIALVTRH
+727 VITIALVTQH
-737 RTSTLDLAALIA
+737 CTSTLDLAELTA
-749 LGGEDVTFS
+749 LGGEDTVFS
-758 LVHTVGIPALFVGGF
+758 LVHTAGIPALSVGGA
-773 LHNDLLR
+773 LHNELIH

>member
-40 KVDRDQVS
+40 KVDQDKVS
-48 YTDEDGKKYDN
+48 YTDKDGTKYDN

-71 KSDKNTVSIKDADVT
+71 KSDENTISVKDADVT
-86 FKDLEIDKST
+86 FKDLEIDRSASST
-96 SSSVEGDAAVSVS
+96 AADGAAVSVS
-109 GDSSIELD
+109 GNSSIELD
-117 GKNTITSGTKH
+117 GKNTISSGMGH
-128 AGIEKADDNGTLT
+128 AGIEKADDNGTMT
-141 IKDDNG
+141 IKDDNN
-147 VSGSLDANGGFGGAG
+147 VSGSL
-162 IGGGSNED
+162 
-170 GSNITI
+170 
-176 KGGTMTA
+176 TA

-191 IGGGNGADGS
+191 IGGGNNADGS

-226 SSSGG
+226 SISGG

-259 GDEANG
+259 GDNANG
-265 LNKESDSTG
+265 LNKKSDSTG
-274 GGKGSNISISGKDT
+274 GGRGSNITISGKNT

-315 DSTVISNGHDSNN
+315 DSTVISNGHDSDN

-371 GSGNASGWISYPSS
+371 GSGSASGWISYPSI

-447 AGIGGGRDG
+447 AGIGGGRGG

-510 GTRYGAGA
+510 GTCYGAGA

-524 AKDSVNGEELTPDTS
+524 GKDDVRGEEIAPDIS
-539 AIDHTAEHGY
+539 GIDSTGQGY
-549 IDYFDADGSLLKR
+549 INYYDSDNNLL
-562 IPHHI
+562 
-567 VEDPAVEPTCTSVGY
+567 T
-582 TAGSHCDL
+582 
-590 CGEVFV
+590 
-596 AQTELPLK
+596 
-604 DHTPAEGRVNVREAT
+604 RVPSA
-619 TQEEGY
+619 
-625 TGDIVCAVCGTVLEY
+625 
-640 GQPIPKLPAPD
+640 PAPE
-651 ENSPID
+651 ENDSEGD
-657 PVVPAESSG
+657 DAEPALSASMK
-666 TVQAPPQLEVQNLLR
+666 QAVSQLEVRGALRQNLM
-681 QDLIHDETVVQQ
+681 QDTSIVQQ
-693 SYDESSQTLTIRAE
+693 DYDADAHVLTIRAE

-727 VTTIALVTRH
+727 VTTIALVTQH
-737 RTSTLDLAALIA
+737 CTSTLDLAELTA
-749 LGGEDVTFS
+749 LGGEDTVFS
-758 LVHTVGIPALFVGGF
+758 LVHTAGIPALSVGGT
-773 LHNDLLR
+773 LHNELIH

>member
-32 YHIDYGDI
+32 YHIEYGDI
-40 KVDRDQVS
+40 KVDQDKVS
-48 YTDEDGKKYDN
+48 YTDKDGTKYDN

-71 KSDKNTVSIKDADVT
+71 KSDENTVSVKDADVT
-86 FKDLEIDKST
+86 FKDLEIDRSASST
-96 SSSVEGDAAVSVS
+96 AADGAAVSVS
-109 GDSSIELD
+109 GNSSIELD
-117 GKNTITSGTKH
+117 GKNTISSGMGH
-128 AGIEKADDNGTLT
+128 AGIEKADDNGTMT
-141 IKDDNG
+141 IKDDNN
-147 VSGSLDANGGFGGAG
+147 VSGSL
-162 IGGGSNED
+162 
-170 GSNITI
+170 
-176 KGGTMTA
+176 TA

-191 IGGGNGADGS
+191 IGGGNNADGS
-201 DITITGGTIIANG
+201 DITITGGNVTANG
-214 GFGGAGIGGGSS
+214 GGHAAGIGGGSS
-226 SSSGG
+226 SISGG

-259 GDEANG
+259 GDNANG
-265 LNKESDSTG
+265 LNKKSDSTG
-274 GGKGSNISISGKDT
+274 GGRGSNITISGKNT
-288 IVNAEGGAE
+288 IVKAEGGAE

-315 DSTVISNGHDSNN
+315 DSTVISNGHDSGN

-334 IGGGGFGAG
+334 IGGGGSGAG

-371 GSGNASGWISYPSS
+371 GSGNASGWINHPSI

-390 AEHPNEGVASDITIS
+390 AEHPNEGVASNITIS

-447 AGIGGGRDG
+447 AGIGGGRGG

-503 PGATLTS
+503 PGATLPS
-510 GTRYGAGA
+510 GTCYGAGA

-524 AKDSVNGEELTPDTS
+524 GKDDVRGEEIAPDIS
-539 AIDHTAEHGY
+539 GIDSTGQGY
-549 IDYFDADGSLLKR
+549 INYYDSDNNLL
-562 IPHHI
+562 
-567 VEDPAVEPTCTSVGY
+567 T
-582 TAGSHCDL
+582 
-590 CGEVFV
+590 
-596 AQTELPLK
+596 
-604 DHTPAEGRVNVREAT
+604 RVPSA
-619 TQEEGY
+619 
-625 TGDIVCAVCGTVLEY
+625 
-640 GQPIPKLPAPD
+640 PAPE
-651 ENSPID
+651 ENDSEGD
-657 PVVPAESSG
+657 DAEPALSASMK
-666 TVQAPPQLEVQNLLR
+666 QAVSQLEVRGALRQNLM
-681 QDLIHDETVVQQ
+681 QDTSIVQQ
-693 SYDESSQTLTIRAE
+693 DYDADAHVLTIRAE

-727 VTTIALVTRH
+727 VTTIALVTQH
-737 RTSTLDLAALIA
+737 CTSTLDLAELTA
-749 LGGEDVTFS
+749 LGGEDTVFS
-758 LVHTVGIPALFVGGF
+758 LVHTAGIPALSVGGA
-773 LHNDLLR
+773 LHNELIH

>member
-40 KVDRDQVS
+40 KVDQDKVS
-48 YTDEDGKKYDN
+48 YTDKDGTKYDN

-71 KSDKNTVSIKDADVT
+71 KSDENTVSVKDADVT
-86 FKDLEIDKST
+86 FKDLEIDRSASST
-96 SSSVEGDAAVSVS
+96 AADGAAVSVS
-109 GDSSIELD
+109 GNSSIELD
-117 GKNTITSGTKH
+117 GKNTISSGMGH
-128 AGIEKADDNGTLT
+128 AGIEKADANGTMT
-141 IKDDNG
+141 IKDDNN
-147 VSGSLDANGGFGGAG
+147 VSGSL
-162 IGGGSNED
+162 
-170 GSNITI
+170 
-176 KGGTMTA
+176 TA

-201 DITITGGTIIANG
+201 DITISGGNVTANG
-214 GFGGAGIGGGSS
+214 GGHAAGIGGGSS
-226 SSSGG
+226 SYSGG

-259 GDEANG
+259 GDAANG
-265 LNKESDSTG
+265 LNKKSDSTG
-274 GGKGSNISISGKDT
+274 GGRGSNITISGKNT

-315 DSTVISNGHDSNN
+315 DSTVISNGHDSDN

-371 GSGNASGWISYPSS
+371 GSGNASGLTIYY
-385 FPNWK
+385 PNWK
-390 AEHPNEGVASDITIS
+390 DEHPNEGVASDITIS

-447 AGIGGGRDG
+447 AGIGGGRGG

-510 GTRYGAGA
+510 GTCYGAGA

-524 AKDSVNGEELTPDTS
+524 GKDDVRGEEIAPDISGIDSTGQGSINYYDSDNNLLTRVPS
-539 AIDHTAEHGY
+539 A
-549 IDYFDADGSLLKR
+549 
-562 IPHHI
+562 
-567 VEDPAVEPTCTSVGY
+567 
-582 TAGSHCDL
+582 
-590 CGEVFV
+590 
-596 AQTELPLK
+596 
-604 DHTPAEGRVNVREAT
+604 
-619 TQEEGY
+619 
-625 TGDIVCAVCGTVLEY
+625 
-640 GQPIPKLPAPD
+640 PAPE
-651 ENSPID
+651 ENDSED
-657 PVVPAESSG
+657 DDAEPALSASMK
-666 TVQAPPQLEVQNLLR
+666 QAVSQLEVRGALRQNLM
-681 QDLIHDETVVQQ
+681 QDTSIVQQ
-693 SYDESSQTLTIRAE
+693 DYDANAHVLTIRAE

-727 VTTIALVTRH
+727 VTTIALVTQH
-737 RTSTLDLAALIA
+737 CTSTLDLAELTA
-749 LGGEDVTFS
+749 LGSEDTVFS
-758 LVHTVGIPALFVGGF
+758 LVHTAGIPALSVGGA
-773 LHNDLLR
+773 LHNELIH

>member
-40 KVDRDQVS
+40 KVDQDKVS
-48 YTDEDGKKYDN
+48 YTDKDGTKYDN

-71 KSDKNTVSIKDADVT
+71 KSDENTVSVKDADVT
-86 FKDLEIDKST
+86 FKDLEIDRSASST
-96 SSSVEGDAAVSVS
+96 AADGAAVSVS
-109 GDSSIELD
+109 GNSSIELD
-117 GKNTITSGTKH
+117 GKNTISSGMGH
-128 AGIEKADDNGTLT
+128 AGIEKADDNRTMT
-141 IKDDNG
+141 IKDDNN
-147 VSGSLDANGGFGGAG
+147 VSGSL
-162 IGGGSNED
+162 
-170 GSNITI
+170 
-176 KGGTMTA
+176 TA

-201 DITITGGTIIANG
+201 DITISGGTIIANG
-214 GFGGAGIGGGSS
+214 SFGGAGIGGGSS
-226 SSSGG
+226 SYSGG

-259 GDEANG
+259 GDAANG

-274 GGKGSNISISGKDT
+274 GGRGSNITISGKNT
-288 IVNAEGGAE
+288 IVKAEGGAE

-315 DSTVISNGHDSNN
+315 DSTVISNGHGSDT

-371 GSGNASGWISYPSS
+371 GSGRASGWINYPSI

-447 AGIGGGRDG
+447 AGIGGGWGG

-510 GTRYGAGA
+510 GTCYGAGA

-524 AKDSVNGEELTPDTS
+524 GKDDVRGEEIAPDISGIDSTGQGYINYYDSDNNLLTRVPSAPAPEENDSEGDDAEPALSASMKQAVSRLEVRGALRQNLMQDTS
-539 AIDHTAEHGY
+539 IVQQ
-549 IDYFDADGSLLKR
+549 DYDADA
-562 IPHHI
+562 H
-567 VEDPAVEPTCTSVGY
+567 V
-582 TAGSHCDL
+582 
-590 CGEVFV
+590 
-596 AQTELPLK
+596 
-604 DHTPAEGRVNVREAT
+604 
-619 TQEEGY
+619 
-625 TGDIVCAVCGTVLEY
+625 
-640 GQPIPKLPAPD
+640 
-651 ENSPID
+651 
-657 PVVPAESSG
+657 
-666 TVQAPPQLEVQNLLR
+666 
-681 QDLIHDETVVQQ
+681 
-693 SYDESSQTLTIRAE
+693 LTIRAE

-727 VTTIALVTRH
+727 VTTIALVTQH
-737 RTSTLDLAALIA
+737 CTSTLDLAELTA
-749 LGGEDVTFS
+749 LGGEDTVFS
-758 LVHTVGIPALFVGGF
+758 LVHTAGIPALSVGGA
-773 LHNDLLR
+773 LHNELIH

>member
-40 KVDRDQVS
+40 KVDQDKVS
-48 YTDEDGKKYDN
+48 YTDKDGTKYDN

-71 KSDKNTVSIKDADVT
+71 KSDENTVSVKDADVT
-86 FKDLEIDKST
+86 FKDLEIDRSASST
-96 SSSVEGDAAVSVS
+96 AADGAAVSVS
-109 GDSSIELD
+109 GNSSIELD
-117 GKNTITSGTKH
+117 GKNTISSGMGH
-128 AGIEKADDNGTLT
+128 AGIEKADDNGTMT
-141 IKDDNG
+141 IKDDNN
-147 VSGSLDANGGFGGAG
+147 VSGSL
-162 IGGGSNED
+162 
-170 GSNITI
+170 
-176 KGGTMTA
+176 TA

-191 IGGGNGADGS
+191 IGGGNNADGS

-226 SSSGG
+226 SISGG

-259 GDEANG
+259 GDNANG
-265 LNKESDSTG
+265 LNKKSDSTG
-274 GGKGSNISISGKDT
+274 GGRGSNITISGKNT

-315 DSTVISNGHDSNN
+315 DSTVISNGHDSDN

-371 GSGNASGWISYPSS
+371 GSGRASGWISYPSI

-413 GDDSAGIGGGYLGSG
+413 GDDSAGVGGGYLGSG

-447 AGIGGGRDG
+447 AGIGGGRGG

-510 GTRYGAGA
+510 GTCYGAGA

-524 AKDSVNGEELTPDTS
+524 GKDDVRGEEIAPDIS
-539 AIDHTAEHGY
+539 GIDSTGQGY
-549 IDYFDADGSLLKR
+549 INYYDSDNNLL
-562 IPHHI
+562 
-567 VEDPAVEPTCTSVGY
+567 T
-582 TAGSHCDL
+582 
-590 CGEVFV
+590 
-596 AQTELPLK
+596 
-604 DHTPAEGRVNVREAT
+604 RVPSA
-619 TQEEGY
+619 
-625 TGDIVCAVCGTVLEY
+625 
-640 GQPIPKLPAPD
+640 PAPE
-651 ENSPID
+651 ENDSEGD
-657 PVVPAESSG
+657 DAEPALSASMK
-666 TVQAPPQLEVQNLLR
+666 QAVSQLEVRGALRQNLM
-681 QDLIHDETVVQQ
+681 QDTSIVQQ
-693 SYDESSQTLTIRAE
+693 DYDADAHVLTIRAE

-727 VTTIALVTRH
+727 VTTIALVTQH
-737 RTSTLDLAALIA
+737 CTSTLDLAELTA
-749 LGGEDVTFS
+749 LGGEDTVFS
-758 LVHTVGIPALFVGGF
+758 LVHTAGIPTLSVGGA
-773 LHNDLLR
+773 LHNELIH

>member
-12 AAVTI
+12 AAVAI

-40 KVDRDQVS
+40 KVDQDKVS
-48 YTDEDGKKYDN
+48 YTDKDGAKHDN

-71 KSDKNTVSIKDADVT
+71 KSNENTVSVKDADVT
-86 FKDLEIDKST
+86 FKDLEIDRSASST
-96 SSSVEGDAAVSVS
+96 AADGAAVSVS
-109 GDSSIELD
+109 GNSSIELD
-117 GKNTITSGTKH
+117 GKNTISSGMGH
-128 AGIEKADDNGTLT
+128 AGIEKADDNRTMT
-141 IKDDNG
+141 IKDDNN
-147 VSGSLDANGGFGGAG
+147 VSGSL
-162 IGGGSNED
+162 
-170 GSNITI
+170 
-176 KGGTMTA
+176 TA
-183 NGGFGGAG
+183 NG
-191 IGGGNGADGS
+191 S
-201 DITITGGTIIANG
+201 
-214 GFGGAGIGGGSS
+214 FGGAGIGGGSS
-226 SSSGG
+226 SYSGG

-253 GIGGGD
+253 GIGGD
-259 GDEANG
+259 GDAANG

-274 GGKGSNISISGKDT
+274 GGRGSNITISGKNT
-288 IVNAEGGAE
+288 IVKAEGGAE

-315 DSTVISNGHDSNN
+315 DSTVISNGHGSDT

-334 IGGGGFGAG
+334 IGGGGVGAG

-371 GSGNASGWISYPSS
+371 GSGNASGWINYPSI

-447 AGIGGGRDG
+447 AGIGGGRGG

-510 GTRYGAGA
+510 GTCYGAGA

-524 AKDSVNGEELTPDTS
+524 GKDDVRGEEIAPDIS
-539 AIDHTAEHGY
+539 GIDSTGQGY
-549 IDYFDADGSLLKR
+549 INYYDSDNNLL
-562 IPHHI
+562 
-567 VEDPAVEPTCTSVGY
+567 T
-582 TAGSHCDL
+582 
-590 CGEVFV
+590 
-596 AQTELPLK
+596 
-604 DHTPAEGRVNVREAT
+604 RVPSA
-619 TQEEGY
+619 
-625 TGDIVCAVCGTVLEY
+625 
-640 GQPIPKLPAPD
+640 PAPE
-651 ENSPID
+651 ENDSEGD
-657 PVVPAESSG
+657 DAEPALSASMK
-666 TVQAPPQLEVQNLLR
+666 QAVSQLEVRGALRQNLM
-681 QDLIHDETVVQQ
+681 QDTSIVQQ
-693 SYDESSQTLTIRAE
+693 DYDADAHVLTIRAE

-727 VTTIALVTRH
+727 VTTIALVTQH
-737 RTSTLDLAALIA
+737 CTSTLDLAELTA
-749 LGGEDVTFS
+749 LGGEDTVFS
-758 LVHTVGIPALFVGGF
+758 LVHTAGIPALSVGGA
-773 LHNDLLR
+773 LHNELIH

>member
-40 KVDRDQVS
+40 KVDQDKVS
-48 YTDEDGKKYDN
+48 YTDKDGTKYDN

-71 KSDKNTVSIKDADVT
+71 KSDENTVSVKDADVT
-86 FKDLEIDKST
+86 FKDLEIDRSASST
-96 SSSVEGDAAVSVS
+96 AADGAAVSVS
-109 GDSSIELD
+109 GNSNIELD
-117 GKNTITSGTKH
+117 GKNTISSGMGH
-128 AGIEKADDNGTLT
+128 AGIEKADDNGTMT
-141 IKDDNG
+141 IKDDNN
-147 VSGSLDANGGFGGAG
+147 VSGSL
-162 IGGGSNED
+162 
-170 GSNITI
+170 
-176 KGGTMTA
+176 TA

-191 IGGGNGADGS
+191 IGGGNNADGS

-226 SSSGG
+226 SISGG

-259 GDEANG
+259 GDNANG
-265 LNKESDSTG
+265 LNKKSDSTG
-274 GGKGSNISISGKDT
+274 GGRGSNITISGKNT

-315 DSTVISNGHDSNN
+315 DSTVISNGHDSDN

-371 GSGNASGWISYPSS
+371 GSGSASGWISYPSI

-447 AGIGGGRDG
+447 AGIGGGRGG

-510 GTRYGAGA
+510 GTCYGAGA

-524 AKDSVNGEELTPDTS
+524 GKDDVRGEEIAPDIS
-539 AIDHTAEHGY
+539 GIDSTGQGY
-549 IDYFDADGSLLKR
+549 INYYDSDNNLLTRVPSAPVPEENDSEGDDA
-562 IPHHI
+562 
-567 VEDPAVEPTCTSVGY
+567 EPALS
-582 TAGSHCDL
+582 ASMK
-590 CGEVFV
+590 
-596 AQTELPLK
+596 Q
-604 DHTPAEGRVNVREAT
+604 
-619 TQEEGY
+619 
-625 TGDIVCAVCGTVLEY
+625 AV
-640 GQPIPKLPAPD
+640 
-651 ENSPID
+651 S
-657 PVVPAESSG
+657 
-666 TVQAPPQLEVQNLLR
+666 QLEVRGALRQNLM
-681 QDLIHDETVVQQ
+681 QDTSIVQQ
-693 SYDESSQTLTIRAE
+693 DYDADAHVLTIRAE

-727 VTTIALVTRH
+727 VTTIALVTQH
-737 RTSTLDLAALIA
+737 CTSTLDLAELTA
-749 LGGEDVTFS
+749 LGGEDTVFS
-758 LVHTVGIPALFVGGF
+758 LVHTAGIPALSVGGA
-773 LHNDLLR
+773 LHNELIH

>member
-40 KVDRDQVS
+40 KVDQDKVS
-48 YTDEDGKKYDN
+48 YTDKDGTKYDN

-71 KSDKNTVSIKDADVT
+71 KSDENTVSVKDADVT
-86 FKDLEIDKST
+86 FKDLEIDRSASST
-96 SSSVEGDAAVSVS
+96 AADGAAVSVS
-109 GDSSIELD
+109 GNSSIELD
-117 GKNTITSGTKH
+117 GKNTISSGMGH
-128 AGIEKADDNGTLT
+128 AGIEKADDNGTMT
-141 IKDDNG
+141 IKDDNN
-147 VSGSLDANGGFGGAG
+147 VSGSL
-162 IGGGSNED
+162 
-170 GSNITI
+170 
-176 KGGTMTA
+176 TA

-191 IGGGNGADGS
+191 IGGGNNADGS

-226 SSSGG
+226 SISGG

-259 GDEANG
+259 GDNANG
-265 LNKESDSTG
+265 LNKKSDSTG
-274 GGKGSNISISGKDT
+274 GGRGSNITISGKNT

-315 DSTVISNGHDSNN
+315 DSTVISNGHDSDN

-371 GSGNASGWISYPSS
+371 GSGNASGLTIYY
-385 FPNWK
+385 PNWK
-390 AEHPNEGVASDITIS
+390 DEHPNEGVASDITIS
-405 GGRVKASG
+405 GGRVEASG

-447 AGIGGGRDG
+447 AGIGGGRGG

-510 GTRYGAGA
+510 GTCYGAGA

-524 AKDSVNGEELTPDTS
+524 GKDDVRGEEIAPDIS
-539 AIDHTAEHGY
+539 GIDSTGQGY
-549 IDYFDADGSLLKR
+549 INYYDSDNNLL
-562 IPHHI
+562 
-567 VEDPAVEPTCTSVGY
+567 T
-582 TAGSHCDL
+582 
-590 CGEVFV
+590 
-596 AQTELPLK
+596 
-604 DHTPAEGRVNVREAT
+604 RVPSA
-619 TQEEGY
+619 
-625 TGDIVCAVCGTVLEY
+625 
-640 GQPIPKLPAPD
+640 PAPE
-651 ENSPID
+651 ENDSEGD
-657 PVVPAESSG
+657 DAEPALSASMK
-666 TVQAPPQLEVQNLLR
+666 QAVSQLEVRSALRQNLM
-681 QDLIHDETVVQQ
+681 QDTSIVQQ
-693 SYDESSQTLTIRAE
+693 DYDADAHVLTIRAE

-727 VTTIALVTRH
+727 VTTIALVTQH
-737 RTSTLDLAALIA
+737 CTSTLDLAELTA
-749 LGGEDVTFS
+749 LGGEDTVFS
-758 LVHTVGIPALFVGGF
+758 LVHTASIPALSVGGA
-773 LHNDLLR
+773 LHNELIH

>member
-40 KVDRDQVS
+40 KVDQDKVS
-48 YTDEDGKKYDN
+48 YTDKDGTKYDN

-71 KSDKNTVSIKDADVT
+71 KSDENTVSVKDADVT
-86 FKDLEIDKST
+86 FKDLEIDRSASST
-96 SSSVEGDAAVSVS
+96 AADGAAVSVS
-109 GDSSIELD
+109 GSSSIELD
-117 GKNTITSGTKH
+117 GKNTISSGMGH
-128 AGIEKADDNGTLT
+128 AGIEKADDNGTMT
-141 IKDDNG
+141 IKDDNN
-147 VSGSLDANGGFGGAG
+147 VSGSL
-162 IGGGSNED
+162 
-170 GSNITI
+170 
-176 KGGTMTA
+176 TA

-191 IGGGNGADGS
+191 IGGGNNADGS

-226 SSSGG
+226 SISGG

-259 GDEANG
+259 GDNANG
-265 LNKESDSTG
+265 LNKKSDSTG
-274 GGKGSNISISGKDT
+274 GGRGSNITISGKNT

-315 DSTVISNGHDSNN
+315 DSTVISNGHDSDN

-371 GSGNASGWISYPSS
+371 GSGNASGLTIYY
-385 FPNWK
+385 PNWK
-390 AEHPNEGVASDITIS
+390 DEHPNEGVASDITIS
-405 GGRVKASG
+405 GGRVKATG
-413 GDDSAGIGGGYLGSG
+413 GNDSAGIGGGYLGSG

-447 AGIGGGRDG
+447 AGIGGGRGG

-483 GGKGEN
+483 SGKGEN

-510 GTRYGAGA
+510 GTCYGAGA

-524 AKDSVNGEELTPDTS
+524 GKDDVRGEEIAPDIS
-539 AIDHTAEHGY
+539 GIDSTGQGY
-549 IDYFDADGSLLKR
+549 INYYDSDNNLLTRVPSASAPEENDSEGDDA
-562 IPHHI
+562 
-567 VEDPAVEPTCTSVGY
+567 EPALS
-582 TAGSHCDL
+582 ASMK
-590 CGEVFV
+590 
-596 AQTELPLK
+596 Q
-604 DHTPAEGRVNVREAT
+604 
-619 TQEEGY
+619 
-625 TGDIVCAVCGTVLEY
+625 AV
-640 GQPIPKLPAPD
+640 
-651 ENSPID
+651 S
-657 PVVPAESSG
+657 
-666 TVQAPPQLEVQNLLR
+666 QLEVRGALRQNLM
-681 QDLIHDETVVQQ
+681 QDTSIVQQ
-693 SYDESSQTLTIRAE
+693 NYDADAHVLTIRAE

-727 VTTIALVTRH
+727 VTTIAFVTQH
-737 RTSTLDLAALIA
+737 CTSTLDLAELTA
-749 LGGEDVTFS
+749 LGGEDTVFS
-758 LVHTVGIPALFVGGF
+758 LVHTAGIPALSVGGA
-773 LHNDLLR
+773 LHNELIH

>member
-40 KVDRDQVS
+40 KVDQDKVS
-48 YTDEDGKKYDN
+48 YTDKDGTKYDN

-71 KSDKNTVSIKDADVT
+71 KSDENTVSVKDADVT
-86 FKDLEIDKST
+86 FKDLEIDRSASST
-96 SSSVEGDAAVSVS
+96 AADGAAVSVS
-109 GDSSIELD
+109 GNSSIELD
-117 GKNTITSGTKH
+117 GKNTISSGMGH
-128 AGIEKADDNGTLT
+128 AGIEKADDNGTMA
-141 IKDDNG
+141 IKDDNN
-147 VSGSLDANGGFGGAG
+147 VSGSL
-162 IGGGSNED
+162 
-170 GSNITI
+170 
-176 KGGTMTA
+176 TA

-191 IGGGNGADGS
+191 IGGGNNADGS

-226 SSSGG
+226 SISGG

-259 GDEANG
+259 GDNANG
-265 LNKESDSTG
+265 LNKKSDSTG
-274 GGKGSNISISGKDT
+274 GGRGSNITISGKNT

-315 DSTVISNGHDSNN
+315 DSTVISNGHDSDN

-371 GSGNASGWISYPSS
+371 GSGNASGLTIYY
-385 FPNWK
+385 PNWK
-390 AEHPNEGVASDITIS
+390 DEHPNEGVASDITIS
-405 GGRVKASG
+405 GGRVEASG

-438 VTANGGKWG
+438 VTADGGKWG
-447 AGIGGGRDG
+447 AGIGGGRGG

-510 GTRYGAGA
+510 GTCYGAGA

-524 AKDSVNGEELTPDTS
+524 GKDDVRGEEIAPDIS
-539 AIDHTAEHGY
+539 GIDSTGQGY
-549 IDYFDADGSLLKR
+549 INYYDSDNNLL
-562 IPHHI
+562 
-567 VEDPAVEPTCTSVGY
+567 T
-582 TAGSHCDL
+582 
-590 CGEVFV
+590 
-596 AQTELPLK
+596 
-604 DHTPAEGRVNVREAT
+604 RVPSA
-619 TQEEGY
+619 
-625 TGDIVCAVCGTVLEY
+625 
-640 GQPIPKLPAPD
+640 PAPE
-651 ENSPID
+651 ENDSEGD
-657 PVVPAESSG
+657 DAEPALSASMK
-666 TVQAPPQLEVQNLLR
+666 QAVSQLEVRGALRQNLM
-681 QDLIHDETVVQQ
+681 QDTSIVQQ
-693 SYDESSQTLTIRAE
+693 DYDADAHVLTIRAE

-727 VTTIALVTRH
+727 VTTIALVTQH
-737 RTSTLDLAALIA
+737 CTSTLDLAELTA
-749 LGGEDVTFS
+749 LGGEDTVFS
-758 LVHTVGIPALFVGGF
+758 LVHTAGIPALSVGGA
-773 LHNDLLR
+773 LHNELIH

>member
-32 YHIDYGDI
+32 YHIEYGDI
-40 KVDRDQVS
+40 KVDQDKVS
-48 YTDEDGKKYDN
+48 YTDKDGTKYDN

-71 KSDKNTVSIKDADVT
+71 KSDENTVSVKDADVT
-86 FKDLEIDKST
+86 FKDLEIDRSASST
-96 SSSVEGDAAVSVS
+96 AADGAAVSVS
-109 GDSSIELD
+109 GNSSIELD
-117 GKNTITSGTKH
+117 GKNTISSGMGH
-128 AGIEKADDNGTLT
+128 AGIEKADDNGTMT
-141 IKDDNG
+141 IKDDNN
-147 VSGSLDANGGFGGAG
+147 VSGSL
-162 IGGGSNED
+162 
-170 GSNITI
+170 
-176 KGGTMTA
+176 TA

-191 IGGGNGADGS
+191 IGGGNNADGS
-201 DITITGGTIIANG
+201 DITITGGNVTANG
-214 GFGGAGIGGGSS
+214 GGHAAGIGGGSS

-259 GDEANG
+259 GDNANG

-274 GGKGSNISISGKDT
+274 GGRGSNITISGKNT
-288 IVNAEGGAE
+288 IVKAEGGAE

-315 DSTVISNGHDSNN
+315 DSTVISNGHGSDT

-334 IGGGGFGAG
+334 IGGGGVGAG

-371 GSGNASGWISYPSS
+371 GSGKASGWINYPGI

-447 AGIGGGRDG
+447 AGIGGGWGG

-510 GTRYGAGA
+510 GTCYGAGA

-524 AKDSVNGEELTPDTS
+524 GKDDVRGEEIAPDIS
-539 AIDHTAEHGY
+539 GIDSTGQGY
-549 IDYFDADGSLLKR
+549 INYYDSDNNLL
-562 IPHHI
+562 
-567 VEDPAVEPTCTSVGY
+567 T
-582 TAGSHCDL
+582 
-590 CGEVFV
+590 
-596 AQTELPLK
+596 
-604 DHTPAEGRVNVREAT
+604 RVPSA
-619 TQEEGY
+619 
-625 TGDIVCAVCGTVLEY
+625 
-640 GQPIPKLPAPD
+640 PAPE
-651 ENSPID
+651 ENDSEGD
-657 PVVPAESSG
+657 DAEPALSASMK
-666 TVQAPPQLEVQNLLR
+666 QAVSQLEVRGALRQNLM
-681 QDLIHDETVVQQ
+681 QDTSIVQQ
-693 SYDESSQTLTIRAE
+693 DYDADAHVLTIRAE

-727 VTTIALVTRH
+727 VTTIALVTQH
-737 RTSTLDLAALIA
+737 CTSTLDLAELTA
-749 LGGEDVTFS
+749 LGGEDTVFS
-758 LVHTVGIPALFVGGF
+758 LVHTAGIPALSVGGV
-773 LHNDLLR
+773 LHNELIH

>member
-32 YHIDYGDI
+32 YHIEYGDI
-40 KVDRDQVS
+40 KVDQDKVS
-48 YTDEDGKKYDN
+48 YTDKDGTKYDN

-71 KSDKNTVSIKDADVT
+71 KSDENTVSVKDADVT
-86 FKDLEIDKST
+86 FKDLEIDRSASST
-96 SSSVEGDAAVSVS
+96 AADGAAVSVS
-109 GDSSIELD
+109 GNSSIELD
-117 GKNTITSGTKH
+117 GKNTISSGMGH
-128 AGIEKADDNGTLT
+128 AGIEKADDNGTMT
-141 IKDDNG
+141 IKDDNN
-147 VSGSLDANGGFGGAG
+147 VSGSL
-162 IGGGSNED
+162 
-170 GSNITI
+170 
-176 KGGTMTA
+176 TA

-191 IGGGNGADGS
+191 IGGGNNADGS
-201 DITITGGTIIANG
+201 DITISGGNVTANG
-214 GFGGAGIGGGSS
+214 GGHAAGIGGGSS

-259 GDEANG
+259 GDNANG

-274 GGKGSNISISGKDT
+274 GGRGSNITISGKNT
-288 IVNAEGGAE
+288 IVKAEGGAE

-315 DSTVISNGHDSNN
+315 DSTVISNGHDSDN

-364 DAGGAGI
+364 DSGGAGI
-371 GSGNASGWISYPSS
+371 GSGSASGWISYPSI

-428 SDITIKDNAD
+428 SDITIKDHAD

-447 AGIGGGRDG
+447 AGIGGGRGG

-510 GTRYGAGA
+510 GTCYGAGA

-524 AKDSVNGEELTPDTS
+524 GKDDVRGEEIAPDIS
-539 AIDHTAEHGY
+539 GIDSTGQGY
-549 IDYFDADGSLLKR
+549 INYYDSDNNLL
-562 IPHHI
+562 
-567 VEDPAVEPTCTSVGY
+567 T
-582 TAGSHCDL
+582 
-590 CGEVFV
+590 
-596 AQTELPLK
+596 
-604 DHTPAEGRVNVREAT
+604 RVPSA
-619 TQEEGY
+619 
-625 TGDIVCAVCGTVLEY
+625 
-640 GQPIPKLPAPD
+640 PAPE
-651 ENSPID
+651 ENDSEGD
-657 PVVPAESSG
+657 DAEPALSASMK
-666 TVQAPPQLEVQNLLR
+666 QAVSQLEVRGALRQNLM
-681 QDLIHDETVVQQ
+681 QDTSIVQQ
-693 SYDESSQTLTIRAE
+693 DYDADAHVLTIRAE

-727 VTTIALVTRH
+727 VTTIALVTQH
-737 RTSTLDLAALIA
+737 CTSTLDLAELTA
-749 LGGEDVTFS
+749 LGGEDTVFS
-758 LVHTVGIPALFVGGF
+758 LVHTAGIPALSVGGA
-773 LHNDLLR
+773 LHNELIH

>member
-32 YHIDYGDI
+32 YHIEYGDI
-40 KVDRDQVS
+40 KVDQDKVS
-48 YTDEDGKKYDN
+48 YTDKDGTKYDN

-71 KSDKNTVSIKDADVT
+71 KSDENTVSVKDADVT
-86 FKDLEIDKST
+86 FKDLEIDRSASST
-96 SSSVEGDAAVSVS
+96 AADGAAVSVS
-109 GDSSIELD
+109 GNSSIELD
-117 GKNTITSGTKH
+117 GKNTISSGMGH
-128 AGIEKADDNGTLT
+128 AGIEKADDNGTMT
-141 IKDDNG
+141 IKDDNN
-147 VSGSLDANGGFGGAG
+147 VSGSL
-162 IGGGSNED
+162 
-170 GSNITI
+170 
-176 KGGTMTA
+176 TA

-191 IGGGNGADGS
+191 IGGGNNADGS
-201 DITITGGTIIANG
+201 DITITGGNVTANG
-214 GFGGAGIGGGSS
+214 GGHAAGIGGGSS

-259 GDEANG
+259 GDNANG

-274 GGKGSNISISGKDT
+274 GGRGSNITISGKNT
-288 IVNAEGGAE
+288 IVKAEGGAE

-315 DSTVISNGHDSNN
+315 DSTVISNGHDSGN

-371 GSGNASGWISYPSS
+371 GSGNASGFTIFY
-385 FPNWK
+385 PNWK

-413 GDDSAGIGGGYLGSG
+413 GNNSAGIGGGYLGSG

-447 AGIGGGRDG
+447 AGIGGGR
-456 DGSDISI
+456 
-463 SDSNVS
+463 
-469 ASGGAAG
+469 
-476 AGIGGGR
+476 

-510 GTRYGAGA
+510 GTCYGAGA

-524 AKDSVNGEELTPDTS
+524 GKDDVRGEEIAPDIS
-539 AIDHTAEHGY
+539 GIDSTGQGY
-549 IDYFDADGSLLKR
+549 INYYDSDNNLL
-562 IPHHI
+562 
-567 VEDPAVEPTCTSVGY
+567 T
-582 TAGSHCDL
+582 
-590 CGEVFV
+590 
-596 AQTELPLK
+596 
-604 DHTPAEGRVNVREAT
+604 RVPSA
-619 TQEEGY
+619 
-625 TGDIVCAVCGTVLEY
+625 
-640 GQPIPKLPAPD
+640 PAPE
-651 ENSPID
+651 ENDSEGD
-657 PVVPAESSG
+657 DAEPALSASMK
-666 TVQAPPQLEVQNLLR
+666 QAVSQLEVRGALRQNLM
-681 QDLIHDETVVQQ
+681 QDTSIVQQ
-693 SYDESSQTLTIRAE
+693 DYDADAHVLTIRAE

-727 VTTIALVTRH
+727 VTTIALVTQH
-737 RTSTLDLAALIA
+737 CTSTLDLAELTA
-749 LGGEDVTFS
+749 LGGEDTVFS
-758 LVHTVGIPALFVGGF
+758 LVHTAGIPALSVGGA
-773 LHNDLLR
+773 LHNELIH

>member
-32 YHIDYGDI
+32 YHIEYGDI
-40 KVDRDQVS
+40 KVDQDKVS
-48 YTDEDGKKYDN
+48 YTDKDGTKYDN

-71 KSDKNTVSIKDADVT
+71 KSDENTVSVKDADVT
-86 FKDLEIDKST
+86 FKDLEIDRSASST
-96 SSSVEGDAAVSVS
+96 AADGAAVSVS
-109 GDSSIELD
+109 GNSSIELD
-117 GKNTITSGTKH
+117 GKNTISSGMGH
-128 AGIEKADDNGTLT
+128 AGIEKADDNGTMT
-141 IKDDNG
+141 IKDDNN
-147 VSGSLDANGGFGGAG
+147 VSGSL
-162 IGGGSNED
+162 
-170 GSNITI
+170 
-176 KGGTMTA
+176 TA

-191 IGGGNGADGS
+191 IGGGNNADGS
-201 DITITGGTIIANG
+201 DITITGGNVTANG
-214 GFGGAGIGGGSS
+214 GGHAAGIGGGSS

-259 GDEANG
+259 GGA
-265 LNKESDSTG
+265 G
-274 GGKGSNISISGKDT
+274 GGAGGGRGSNITISGKNT
-288 IVNAEGGAE
+288 IVKAEGGAE

-315 DSTVISNGHDSNN
+315 DSTVISNGHGSDT

-334 IGGGGFGAG
+334 IGGGGVGAG

-371 GSGNASGWISYPSS
+371 GSGKASGWINYPGI

-510 GTRYGAGA
+510 GTCYGAGA

-524 AKDSVNGEELTPDTS
+524 GKDDVRGEEIAPDIS
-539 AIDHTAEHGY
+539 GIDSTGQGY
-549 IDYFDADGSLLKR
+549 INYYDSDNNLL
-562 IPHHI
+562 
-567 VEDPAVEPTCTSVGY
+567 T
-582 TAGSHCDL
+582 
-590 CGEVFV
+590 
-596 AQTELPLK
+596 
-604 DHTPAEGRVNVREAT
+604 RVPSA
-619 TQEEGY
+619 
-625 TGDIVCAVCGTVLEY
+625 
-640 GQPIPKLPAPD
+640 PAPE
-651 ENSPID
+651 ENDSEGD
-657 PVVPAESSG
+657 DAEPALSASMK
-666 TVQAPPQLEVQNLLR
+666 QAVSQLEVRGALRQNLM
-681 QDLIHDETVVQQ
+681 QDTSIVQQ
-693 SYDESSQTLTIRAE
+693 DYDADAHVLTIRAE

-727 VTTIALVTRH
+727 VTTIALVTQH
-737 RTSTLDLAALIA
+737 CTSTLDLAELTA
-749 LGGEDVTFS
+749 LGGEDTVFS
-758 LVHTVGIPALFVGGF
+758 LVHTAGIPALSVGGA
-773 LHNDLLR
+773 LHNELIH

>member
-40 KVDRDQVS
+40 KVDQDKVS
-48 YTDEDGKKYDN
+48 YTDKDGTKYDN

-71 KSDKNTVSIKDADVT
+71 KSDENTVSVKDADVT
-86 FKDLEIDKST
+86 FKDLEIDRSASST
-96 SSSVEGDAAVSVS
+96 AADGAAVSVS
-109 GDSSIELD
+109 GNSSIELD
-117 GKNTITSGTKH
+117 GKNTISSGMGH
-128 AGIEKADDNGTLT
+128 AGIEKADDNRTMT
-141 IKDDNG
+141 IKDDNN
-147 VSGSLDANGGFGGAG
+147 VSGSL
-162 IGGGSNED
+162 
-170 GSNITI
+170 
-176 KGGTMTA
+176 TA

-191 IGGGNGADGS
+191 IGGGNNADGS
-201 DITITGGTIIANG
+201 DITITGGNVTANG
-214 GFGGAGIGGGSS
+214 GGHAAGIGGGSS

-259 GDEANG
+259 GDNANG

-274 GGKGSNISISGKDT
+274 GGRGSNITISGKNT
-288 IVNAEGGAE
+288 IVKAEGGAE

-315 DSTVISNGHDSNN
+315 DSTVISNGHDSGN

-371 GSGNASGWISYPSS
+371 GSGNASGFTIFY
-385 FPNWK
+385 PNWK
-390 AEHPNEGVASDITIS
+390 DEHPNEGVASDITIS

-510 GTRYGAGA
+510 GTCYGAGA

-524 AKDSVNGEELTPDTS
+524 GKDDVRGEEIAPDIS
-539 AIDHTAEHGY
+539 GIDSTGQGY
-549 IDYFDADGSLLKR
+549 INYYDSDNNLL
-562 IPHHI
+562 
-567 VEDPAVEPTCTSVGY
+567 T
-582 TAGSHCDL
+582 
-590 CGEVFV
+590 
-596 AQTELPLK
+596 
-604 DHTPAEGRVNVREAT
+604 RVPSA
-619 TQEEGY
+619 
-625 TGDIVCAVCGTVLEY
+625 
-640 GQPIPKLPAPD
+640 PAPE
-651 ENSPID
+651 ENDSEGD
-657 PVVPAESSG
+657 DAEPALSASMK
-666 TVQAPPQLEVQNLLR
+666 QAVSQLEVRGALRQNLM
-681 QDLIHDETVVQQ
+681 QDTSIVQQ
-693 SYDESSQTLTIRAE
+693 DYDADAHVLTIRAE

-727 VTTIALVTRH
+727 VTTIALVTQH
-737 RTSTLDLAALIA
+737 CTSTLDLAELTA
-749 LGGEDVTFS
+749 LGGEDTVFS
-758 LVHTVGIPALFVGGF
+758 LVHTAGIPALSVGGA
-773 LHNDLLR
+773 LHNELIH

>member
-40 KVDRDQVS
+40 KVDQDKVS
-48 YTDEDGKKYDN
+48 YTDKDGTKYDN

-71 KSDKNTVSIKDADVT
+71 KSDENTVSVKDADVT
-86 FKDLEIDKST
+86 FKDLEIDRSASST
-96 SSSVEGDAAVSVS
+96 AADGAAVSVS
-109 GDSSIELD
+109 GNSSIELD
-117 GKNTITSGTKH
+117 GKNTISSGMGH
-128 AGIEKADDNGTLT
+128 AGIEKADDNGTMT
-141 IKDDNG
+141 IKDDNN
-147 VSGSLDANGGFGGAG
+147 VSGSL
-162 IGGGSNED
+162 
-170 GSNITI
+170 
-176 KGGTMTA
+176 TA

-191 IGGGNGADGS
+191 IGGGNNADGS

-226 SSSGG
+226 SISGG

-259 GDEANG
+259 GDNANG
-265 LNKESDSTG
+265 LNKKSDSTG
-274 GGKGSNISISGKDT
+274 GGRGSNITISGKNT

-315 DSTVISNGHDSNN
+315 DSTVISNGHDSDN

-371 GSGNASGWISYPSS
+371 GSGSASGWISYPSI

-447 AGIGGGRDG
+447 AGIGGGRGG

-510 GTRYGAGA
+510 GTCYGAGA

-524 AKDSVNGEELTPDTS
+524 GKDDVRGEEIAPDIS
-539 AIDHTAEHGY
+539 GIDSTGQGY
-549 IDYFDADGSLLKR
+549 INYYDSDNNLL
-562 IPHHI
+562 
-567 VEDPAVEPTCTSVGY
+567 T
-582 TAGSHCDL
+582 
-590 CGEVFV
+590 
-596 AQTELPLK
+596 
-604 DHTPAEGRVNVREAT
+604 RVPSA
-619 TQEEGY
+619 
-625 TGDIVCAVCGTVLEY
+625 
-640 GQPIPKLPAPD
+640 PAPE
-651 ENSPID
+651 ENDSEGD
-657 PVVPAESSG
+657 DAEPALSASMK
-666 TVQAPPQLEVQNLLR
+666 QAVSQLEVRGALRQNLM
-681 QDLIHDETVVQQ
+681 QDTSIVQQ
-693 SYDESSQTLTIRAE
+693 DYDADAHVLTIRAE

-727 VTTIALVTRH
+727 VTTIALVTQH
-737 RTSTLDLAALIA
+737 CTSTLDLAELTA
-749 LGGEDVTFS
+749 LGGEDTVFS
-758 LVHTVGIPALFVGGF
+758 LVHTAGIPALSVGGA
-773 LHNDLLR
+773 LHNELIH

>member
-32 YHIDYGDI
+32 YHINYGDI
-40 KVDRDQVS
+40 KVDQDKVS
-48 YTDEDGKKYDN
+48 YTDKDGTKYDN

-71 KSDKNTVSIKDADVT
+71 KSDENTVSVKDADVT
-86 FKDLEIDKST
+86 FKDLEIDRSASST
-96 SSSVEGDAAVSVS
+96 AADGAAVSVS
-109 GDSSIELD
+109 GNSSIELD
-117 GKNTITSGTKH
+117 GKNTISSGMGH
-128 AGIEKADDNGTLT
+128 AGIEKADDNGTMT
-141 IKDDNG
+141 IKDDNN
-147 VSGSLDANGGFGGAG
+147 VSGSL
-162 IGGGSNED
+162 
-170 GSNITI
+170 
-176 KGGTMTA
+176 TA

-191 IGGGNGADGS
+191 IGGGNNADGS
-201 DITITGGTIIANG
+201 DITITGGNVTANG
-214 GFGGAGIGGGSS
+214 GGHAAGIGGGSS

-259 GDEANG
+259 GDNANG

-274 GGKGSNISISGKDT
+274 GGRGSNITISGKNT
-288 IVNAEGGAE
+288 IVKAEGGAE

-315 DSTVISNGHDSNN
+315 DSTVISNGHGSDT

-334 IGGGGFGAG
+334 IGGGGVGAG
-343 GGAGGGISNITI
+343 GGAGGGASNITI
-355 KDADVTAGA
+355 TDADVTAGA
-364 DAGGAGI
+364 DSGGAGI
-371 GSGNASGWISYPSS
+371 GSGNASGWINYPGI

-510 GTRYGAGA
+510 GTCYGAGA

-524 AKDSVNGEELTPDTS
+524 GKDDVRGEEIAPDIS
-539 AIDHTAEHGY
+539 GIDSTGQGY
-549 IDYFDADGSLLKR
+549 INYYDSDNNLL
-562 IPHHI
+562 
-567 VEDPAVEPTCTSVGY
+567 T
-582 TAGSHCDL
+582 
-590 CGEVFV
+590 
-596 AQTELPLK
+596 
-604 DHTPAEGRVNVREAT
+604 RVPSA
-619 TQEEGY
+619 
-625 TGDIVCAVCGTVLEY
+625 
-640 GQPIPKLPAPD
+640 PAPE
-651 ENSPID
+651 ENDSEGD
-657 PVVPAESSG
+657 DAEPALSASMK
-666 TVQAPPQLEVQNLLR
+666 QAVSQLEVRGALRQNLM
-681 QDLIHDETVVQQ
+681 QDTSIVQQ
-693 SYDESSQTLTIRAE
+693 DYDADAHVLTIRAE

-727 VTTIALVTRH
+727 VTTIALVTQH
-737 RTSTLDLAALIA
+737 CTSTLDLAELTA
-749 LGGEDVTFS
+749 LGGEDTVFS
-758 LVHTVGIPALFVGGF
+758 LVHTAGIPALSVGGA
-773 LHNDLLR
+773 LHNELIH

>member
-40 KVDRDQVS
+40 KVDQDKVS
-48 YTDEDGKKYDN
+48 YTDKDGTKYDN

-71 KSDKNTVSIKDADVT
+71 KSDENTVSVKDADVT
-86 FKDLEIDKST
+86 FKDLEIDRSASST
-96 SSSVEGDAAVSVS
+96 AADGAAVSVS
-109 GDSSIELD
+109 GNSSIELD
-117 GKNTITSGTKH
+117 GKNTISSGMGH
-128 AGIEKADDNGTLT
+128 AGIEKADDNGTMT
-141 IKDDNG
+141 IKDDNN
-147 VSGSLDANGGFGGAG
+147 VSGSL
-162 IGGGSNED
+162 
-170 GSNITI
+170 
-176 KGGTMTA
+176 TA

-191 IGGGNGADGS
+191 IGGGNNADGS

-226 SSSGG
+226 SISGG

-259 GDEANG
+259 GDNANG
-265 LNKESDSTG
+265 LNKKSDSTG
-274 GGKGSNISISGKDT
+274 GGRGSNITISGKNT

-315 DSTVISNGHDSNN
+315 DSTVISNGHDSDN

-371 GSGNASGWISYPSS
+371 GSGSASGWISYPSI

-447 AGIGGGRDG
+447 AGIGGGRGG

-510 GTRYGAGA
+510 GTCYGAGA

-524 AKDSVNGEELTPDTS
+524 GKDDVRGEEIAPDIS
-539 AIDHTAEHGY
+539 GIDSTGQGY
-549 IDYFDADGSLLKR
+549 INYYDSDNNLLTRVPSAPVPEENDSEGDDA
-562 IPHHI
+562 
-567 VEDPAVEPTCTSVGY
+567 EPALS
-582 TAGSHCDL
+582 ASMK
-590 CGEVFV
+590 
-596 AQTELPLK
+596 Q
-604 DHTPAEGRVNVREAT
+604 
-619 TQEEGY
+619 
-625 TGDIVCAVCGTVLEY
+625 AV
-640 GQPIPKLPAPD
+640 
-651 ENSPID
+651 S
-657 PVVPAESSG
+657 
-666 TVQAPPQLEVQNLLR
+666 QLEVRGALRQNLM
-681 QDLIHDETVVQQ
+681 QDTSIVQQ
-693 SYDESSQTLTIRAE
+693 NYDADAHVLTIRAE

-727 VTTIALVTRH
+727 VTTIALVTQH
-737 RTSTLDLAALIA
+737 CTSTLDLAELTA
-749 LGGEDVTFS
+749 LGGEDTVFS
-758 LVHTVGIPALFVGGF
+758 LVHTAGIPALSVGGA
-773 LHNDLLR
+773 LHNELIH

>member
-32 YHIDYGDI
+32 YHIEYGDI
-40 KVDRDQVS
+40 KVDQDKVS
-48 YTDEDGKKYDN
+48 YTDKDGTKYDN

-71 KSDKNTVSIKDADVT
+71 KSDENTVSVKDADVT
-86 FKDLEIDKST
+86 FKDLEIDRSASST
-96 SSSVEGDAAVSVS
+96 AADGAAVSVS
-109 GDSSIELD
+109 GNSSIELD
-117 GKNTITSGTKH
+117 SKNTISSGMGH
-128 AGIEKADDNGTLT
+128 AGIEKADDNGTMT
-141 IKDDNG
+141 IKDDNN
-147 VSGSLDANGGFGGAG
+147 VSGSL
-162 IGGGSNED
+162 
-170 GSNITI
+170 
-176 KGGTMTA
+176 TA

-191 IGGGNGADGS
+191 IGGGNNADGS
-201 DITITGGTIIANG
+201 DITIT
-214 GFGGAGIGGGSS
+214 
-226 SSSGG
+226 
-231 GNGSDITISG
+231 G

-259 GDEANG
+259 GDNANG

-274 GGKGSNISISGKDT
+274 GGRGSNITISGKNT
-288 IVNAEGGAE
+288 IVKAEGGAE

-315 DSTVISNGHDSNN
+315 DSTVISNGHDSDN

-334 IGGGGFGAG
+334 IGGGGVGAG
-343 GGAGGGISNITI
+343 GGAGGGASNITI
-355 KDADVTAGA
+355 TDANVTAGA

-371 GSGNASGWISYPSS
+371 GSGSASGWINYPGI

-447 AGIGGGRDG
+447 AGIGGGRGG

-510 GTRYGAGA
+510 GTCYGAGA

-524 AKDSVNGEELTPDTS
+524 SKDDVRGEEIAPDIS
-539 AIDHTAEHGY
+539 GIDSTGQGY
-549 IDYFDADGSLLKR
+549 INYYDSDNNLL
-562 IPHHI
+562 
-567 VEDPAVEPTCTSVGY
+567 T
-582 TAGSHCDL
+582 
-590 CGEVFV
+590 
-596 AQTELPLK
+596 
-604 DHTPAEGRVNVREAT
+604 RVPSA
-619 TQEEGY
+619 
-625 TGDIVCAVCGTVLEY
+625 
-640 GQPIPKLPAPD
+640 PAPE
-651 ENSPID
+651 ENDSEGD
-657 PVVPAESSG
+657 DAEPALSASMK
-666 TVQAPPQLEVQNLLR
+666 QAVSQLEVRGALRQNLM
-681 QDLIHDETVVQQ
+681 QDTSIVQQ
-693 SYDESSQTLTIRAE
+693 DYDADAHVLTIRAE

-727 VTTIALVTRH
+727 VTTIALVTQH
-737 RTSTLDLAALIA
+737 CTSTLDLAELTA
-749 LGGEDVTFS
+749 LGGEDTVFS
-758 LVHTVGIPALFVGGF
+758 LVHTAGIPALSVGGA
-773 LHNDLLR
+773 LHNELIH

>member
-40 KVDRDQVS
+40 KVDQDKVS
-48 YTDEDGKKYDN
+48 YTDKDGTKYDN

-71 KSDKNTVSIKDADVT
+71 KSDENTISVKDADVT
-86 FKDLEIDKST
+86 FKDLEIDRSASST
-96 SSSVEGDAAVSVS
+96 AADGAAVSVS
-109 GDSSIELD
+109 GNSSIELD
-117 GKNTITSGTKH
+117 GKNTISSGMGH
-128 AGIEKADDNGTLT
+128 AGIEKADDNGTMT
-141 IKDDNG
+141 IKDDNN
-147 VSGSLDANGGFGGAG
+147 VSGSL
-162 IGGGSNED
+162 
-170 GSNITI
+170 
-176 KGGTMTA
+176 TA

-191 IGGGNGADGS
+191 IGGGNNADGS

-226 SSSGG
+226 SISGG

-259 GDEANG
+259 GDNANG
-265 LNKESDSTG
+265 LNKKSDSTG
-274 GGKGSNISISGKDT
+274 GGRGSNITISGKNT

-315 DSTVISNGHDSNN
+315 DSTVISNGHDSDN

-371 GSGNASGWISYPSS
+371 GSGRASGWISYPSI

-447 AGIGGGRDG
+447 AGIGGGWGG

-510 GTRYGAGA
+510 GTCYGAGA

-524 AKDSVNGEELTPDTS
+524 GKDDVRGEEIAPDIS
-539 AIDHTAEHGY
+539 GIDSTGQGY
-549 IDYFDADGSLLKR
+549 INYYDSDNNLL
-562 IPHHI
+562 
-567 VEDPAVEPTCTSVGY
+567 T
-582 TAGSHCDL
+582 
-590 CGEVFV
+590 
-596 AQTELPLK
+596 
-604 DHTPAEGRVNVREAT
+604 RVPSA
-619 TQEEGY
+619 
-625 TGDIVCAVCGTVLEY
+625 
-640 GQPIPKLPAPD
+640 PAPE
-651 ENSPID
+651 ENDSEGD
-657 PVVPAESSG
+657 DAEPALSASMK
-666 TVQAPPQLEVQNLLR
+666 QAVSQLEVRGALRQNLM
-681 QDLIHDETVVQQ
+681 QDTSIVQQ
-693 SYDESSQTLTIRAE
+693 DYDADAHVLTIRAE

-727 VTTIALVTRH
+727 VTTITLVTQH
-737 RTSTLDLAALIA
+737 CTSTLDLAELTA
-749 LGGEDVTFS
+749 LGGEDTVFS
-758 LVHTVGIPALFVGGF
+758 LVHTAGIPALSVGGA
-773 LHNDLLR
+773 LHNELIH

>member
-40 KVDRDQVS
+40 KVDQDKVS
-48 YTDEDGKKYDN
+48 YTDKDGTKYDN

-71 KSDKNTVSIKDADVT
+71 KSDENTVSVKDADVT
-86 FKDLEIDKST
+86 FKDLEIDRSASST
-96 SSSVEGDAAVSVS
+96 AADGAAVSVS
-109 GDSSIELD
+109 GNSSIELD
-117 GKNTITSGTKH
+117 GKNTISSGMGH
-128 AGIEKADDNGTLT
+128 AGIEKADDNGTMT
-141 IKDDNG
+141 IKDDNN
-147 VSGSLDANGGFGGAG
+147 VSGSL
-162 IGGGSNED
+162 
-170 GSNITI
+170 
-176 KGGTMTA
+176 TA

-191 IGGGNGADGS
+191 IGGGNNADGS
-201 DITITGGTIIANG
+201 DITITGGNVTANG
-214 GFGGAGIGGGSS
+214 GGHAAGIGGGSS

-259 GDEANG
+259 GDNANG

-274 GGKGSNISISGKDT
+274 GGRGSNITISGKNT
-288 IVNAEGGAE
+288 IVKAEGGAE

-315 DSTVISNGHDSNN
+315 DSTVISNGHDSDN

-334 IGGGGFGAG
+334 IGGGGVGAG

-371 GSGNASGWISYPSS
+371 GSGRASGWINYPSI

-447 AGIGGGRDG
+447 AGIGGGWGG

-510 GTRYGAGA
+510 GTCYGAGA

-524 AKDSVNGEELTPDTS
+524 GKDDVRGEEIAPDIS
-539 AIDHTAEHGY
+539 GIDSTGQGY
-549 IDYFDADGSLLKR
+549 INYYDSDNNLL
-562 IPHHI
+562 
-567 VEDPAVEPTCTSVGY
+567 T
-582 TAGSHCDL
+582 
-590 CGEVFV
+590 
-596 AQTELPLK
+596 
-604 DHTPAEGRVNVREAT
+604 RVPSA
-619 TQEEGY
+619 
-625 TGDIVCAVCGTVLEY
+625 
-640 GQPIPKLPAPD
+640 PAPE
-651 ENSPID
+651 ENDSEGD
-657 PVVPAESSG
+657 DAEPALSASMK
-666 TVQAPPQLEVQNLLR
+666 QAVSQLEVRGALRQNLM
-681 QDLIHDETVVQQ
+681 QDTSIVQQ
-693 SYDESSQTLTIRAE
+693 DYDADAHVLTIRAE

-727 VTTIALVTRH
+727 VTTIALVTQH
-737 RTSTLDLAALIA
+737 CTSTLDLAELTA
-749 LGGEDVTFS
+749 LGGEDTVFS
-758 LVHTVGIPALFVGGF
+758 LVHTAGIPALSVGGA
-773 LHNDLLR
+773 LHNELIH